1 MAEIFI
7 LSPED
12 ELLAVL
18 SSDGQD
24 SCNFW
29 DAKYKEELNL
39 GSSFSFIADASHPDA
54 RYLFEENQVVFRDKD
69 GELRAFVIK
78 ELDDTDD
85 GAEINT
91 LVTCEAA
98 MMELAE
104 TIIKERRPKDRT
116 AQEVLDQV
124 FERTRWTAEVT
135 AELGLN
141 STSFYKMTALECLSD
156 VLNKWGGEF
165 KDVVDFDGN
174 TITKRTIK
182 VLSRRG
188 KDSGKR
194 FEIDKDT
201 ESIRRTVISY
211 PKTALYGYGA
221 SLETTDDDG
230 EETGGYSRFI
240 DFADVEWKKANGD
253 PVDKP
258 KGQEWVGDPALLQ
271 KYGRLKNGE
280 LIHREDIFNDE
291 DIEDPEELLKATYNH
306 LITVAS
312 KTEVNYELSVKLLKG
327 VEGYEHEHVNLG
339 DTTIAIDRNFAI
351 PIETSQRI
359 IVMEYDITDPENT
372 CVVEI
377 GQFLSALQGDDRVK
391 QLQKIIDSNR
401 GTWERKP
408 EAGNVTDGSFPNTKP
423 PRPANIKVEG
433 LYKTI
438 SLTWDYDPRSFIAA
452 YEVYASQNK
461 GFTPTAAQLIFR
473 GKTGGWHHQDGVEA
487 DQVWYYRLRTINT
500 HGTASDW
507 SEEYEAKTVRI
518 LTDDIMFGAV
528 TADKLASLSVT
539 AEKLYTD
546 IANSNILPGSLLR
559 SSDLTAVN
567 AGLLFFKENEISNVV
582 TVMRNS
588 TSTAVGIITN
598 KRKALKLE
606 KGKQYVLSF
615 EAKRGLME
623 NFNYI
628 YARRNITSTT
638 TESVLIP
645 SPYTDISSFP
655 EEEFMRY
662 DIPFEFTGNTNT
674 DYYILIAGLG
684 GRVPTLTVNGVQRGG
699 GVRDIKFLKNMQF
712 SGLYNPGEIQ
722 VIFGENASFTT
733 PDGTVY
739 KFPKGST
746 EISSSLE
753 GTGSNSTESN
763 AFLMFTGSD
772 NSRFTSGVTEQTYD
786 FRVVRYNGSQWQY
799 NNNTTW
805 VNFTPNSQD
814 TIIGSV
820 ARSATTVEGIETLDV
835 TSVSFDIRNVQLRS
849 GSEIKEWSPS
859 PYDVMLTEKSVTALH
874 VNDAAIGTA
883 AIQNAAIQKAH
894 LGTAIIDTAH
904 ITDGA
909 ITNAKIANLSAD
921 KITAGTIK
929 GITIEGSLIRGARIE
944 PISGSTAY
952 ESFIEADQI
961 YQYRKTIYDLTVKR
975 YEKLTIKSGLISQ
988 EYGNRIG
995 ENETQEPISTV
1006 DIKRGGINLFA
1017 EANPKNE
1024 NISHKLRI
1032 ETNPGVPNVLGVGSS
1047 GTHMLFSQNDEMVLK
1062 VSVDLNRGEPYFSFI
1077 GWKTGHIVSLK
1088 SYSVSV
1094 KQDASFSADEDISL
1108 RAIKEIDIYSYE
1120 DKAQIY
1126 AKKGINMESSSLI
1139 LLKSSLAA
1147 ENTGISLEG
1156 GTWNGSLYLGRDN
1169 SGQRVWSPSIYN
1181 RPYSGS
1187 ANVYITQYGTL
1198 GRVVSSKKY
1207 KINIEDYPND
1217 KLENILKLKPK
1228 TWFDKQV
1235 AESYA
1240 EILEKSDADDGDRP
1254 YLERVPGLIAE
1265 DLYEAGLKEYLF
1277 WSDPDEN
1284 GEREIEGV
1292 MYDRLYALLIPIV
1305 KELKDRVYV
1314 LENQIKEMGN

>member
-1 MAEIFI
+1 MAEMFI

-18 SSDGQD
+18 SSDGQN

-29 DAKYKEELNL
+29 DAKFKEELNL

-104 TIIKERRPKDRT
+104 TIIKEKRPKDRT

-165 KDVVDFDGN
+165 KDVVEFDGN

-280 LIHREDIFNDE
+280 LIHREDIFSDE

-312 KTEVNYELSVKLLKG
+312 KTEVNYELSVKLLEG
-327 VEGYEHEHVNLG
+327 VEGYEHEHADLG

-359 IVMEYDITDPENT
+359 ITMEYDISDPENT

-391 QLQKIIDSNR
+391 QLQKIIDNNR

-408 EAGNVTDGSFPNTKP
+408 DAGNVTDGSFPNTKP
-423 PRPANIKVEG
+423 PRPSNIKAEG
-433 LYKTI
+433 LFKTI
-438 SLTWDYDPRSFIAA
+438 SLTWDYNPSSYIAA

-473 GKTGGWHHQDGVEA
+473 GKTGGWHHQDGVDV
-487 DQVWYYRLRTINT
+487 DQVWYYRFRTINT

-507 SEEYEAKTVRI
+507 SSEYEAKTVRV
-518 LTDDIMFGAV
+518 LNNDIMFGAV
-528 TADKLASLSVT
+528 TADKLAALSVT
-539 AEKLYTD
+539 ADKLYTD
-546 IANSNILPGSLLR
+546 ISNSNILPGSLSR
-559 SSDLTAVN
+559 SSDL
-567 AGLLFFKENEISNVV
+567 AGLNSAELTVNELDYNEV
-582 TVMRNS
+582 TVTKKLTDNILFGIS
-588 TSTAVGIITN
+588 TSP
-598 KRKALKLE
+598 RKSLKLVNGE
-606 KGKQYVLSF
+606 TYTFSIEV
-615 EAKRGLME
+615 KRGNLK
-623 NFNYI
+623 NFNYLNFR
-628 YARRNITSTT
+628 YYVTPGNLKRQTVETSFG
-638 TESVLIP
+638 
-645 SPYTDISSFP
+645 DISSLP
-655 EEEFMRY
+655 SDEFVRLNCT
-662 DIPFEFTGNTNT
+662 FTYTGDTASN
-674 DYYILIAGLG
+674 YYLL
-684 GRVPTLTVNGVQRGG
+684 
-699 GVRDIKFLKNMQF
+699 
-712 SGLYNPGEIQ
+712 
-722 VIFGENASFTT
+722 FGAYTENAS
-733 PDGTVY
+733 DE
-739 KFPKGST
+739 GS
-746 EISSSLE
+746 
-753 GTGSNSTESN
+753 
-763 AFLMFTGSD
+763 F
-772 NSRFTSGVTEQTYD
+772 V
-786 FRVVRYNGSQWQY
+786 FRN
-799 NNNTTW
+799 
-805 VNFTPNSQD
+805 
-814 TIIGSV
+814 
-820 ARSATTVEGIETLDV
+820 L
-835 TSVSFDIRNVQLRS
+835 QLRM
-849 GSEIKEWSPS
+849 GETIKEWSAS

-929 GITIEGSLIRGARIE
+929 GITIEGSLIKGARIE
-944 PISGSTAY
+944 PISQNWRYNSYITAN
-952 ESFIEADQI
+952 EI
-961 YQYRKTIYDLTVKR
+961 YQEYYDGKTNV
-975 YEKLTIKSGLISQ
+975 LTIKDGVFQQSYKSDEKVLVGGTTIDKGS
-988 EYGNRIG
+988 
-995 ENETQEPISTV
+995 
-1006 DIKRGGINLFA
+1006 IKLEGG
-1017 EANPKNE
+1017 
-1024 NISHKLRI
+1024 
-1032 ETNPGVPNVLGVGSS
+1032 S
-1047 GTHMLFSQNDEMVLK
+1047 GTT
-1062 VSVDLNRGEPYFSFI
+1062 VSNGYTYRSYLYSDWLNGSGYRMAKFDG
-1077 GWKTGHIVSLK
+1077 K
-1088 SYSVSV
+1088 
-1094 KQDASFSADEDISL
+1094 
-1108 RAIKEIDIYSYE
+1108 KEIDTFFIGTDYPGIYE
-1120 DKAQIY
+1120 FGTMI
-1126 AKKGINMESSSLI
+1126 
-1139 LLKSSLAA
+1139 AA
-1147 ENTGISLEG
+1147 LEG
-1156 GTWNGSLYLGRDN
+1156 DLLVSSAGELTVTSPKETILNNQGTNIYIKGEGTIDGSFNDVSTNGNFNAHVSDGYFAAYAAKGFLLSSGAGYGDLRAHTIDMYSGNQTRTLLRAVGVYHERYMNSLQTNCQIIFDNVTVRMSGN
-1169 SGQRVWSPSIYN
+1169 SGRYDYN
-1181 RPYSGS
+1181 FAGFR
-1187 ANVYITQYGTL
+1187 
-1198 GRVVSSKKY
+1198 
-1207 KINIEDYPND
+1207 NIENVFNVFLQVEGSHSSAVVAAFENKTTSGFRIYIRNVAGIANANDRDYTV
-1217 KLENILKLKPK
+1217 NIM
-1228 TWFDKQV
+1228 V
-1235 AESYA
+1235 IS
-1240 EILEKSDADDGDRP
+1240 
-1254 YLERVPGLIAE
+1254 
-1265 DLYEAGLKEYLF
+1265 EA
-1277 WSDPDEN
+1277 
-1284 GEREIEGV
+1284 I
-1292 MYDRLYALLIPIV
+1292 
-1305 KELKDRVYV
+1305 
-1314 LENQIKEMGN
+1314 

>member
-29 DAKYKEELNL
+29 DAKFKEELNL
-39 GSSFSFIADASHPDA
+39 GSSFSFIADASHLDA

-141 STSFYKMTALECLSD
+141 STSFYKMNALECLSD

-165 KDVVDFDGN
+165 KDVVEFDGN

-312 KTEVNYELSVKLLKG
+312 ITEVNYELSVKLLEG
-327 VEGYEHEHVNLG
+327 VEGYEHEHVDLG

-546 IANSNILPGSLLR
+546 IENSNILPGSLLR
-559 SSDLTAVN
+559 SSDLAAIN
-567 AGLLFFKENEISNVV
+567 NGFLFFEEKERSNVV

-588 TSTAVGIITN
+588 TYNAIGIITN
-598 KRKALKLE
+598 KRKALRLE
-606 KGKQYVLSF
+606 NGKQYILSF
-615 EAKRGLME
+615 EAKRGLMD
-623 NFNYI
+623 NFNYV
-628 YARRNITSTT
+628 YLRRNTTSTS
-638 TESVLIP
+638 TESILIP
-645 SPYTDISSFP
+645 SPYTDMTNYP
-655 EEEFMRY
+655 EEEFVRY
-662 DIPFEFTGNTNT
+662 DFPFEFTGNTNS

-684 GRVPTLTVNGVQRGG
+684 GRVPALTVNGVQRGG
-699 GVRDIKFLKNMQF
+699 AVRDIKFLKNMNIAAT
-712 SGLYNPGEIQ
+712 YNPGEIQ
-722 VIFGENASFTT
+722 VIFGEKASFTT
-733 PDGTVY
+733 PDGTIY

-746 EISSSLE
+746 EISTSLE
-753 GTGSNSTESN
+753 GTGANSTETN
-763 AFLMFTGSD
+763 AYLMFTGSD
-772 NSRFTSGVTEQTYD
+772 NSRFTSGVTVQTYD

-799 NNNTTW
+799 NNNSTW

-814 TIIGSV
+814 TIIGSI

-835 TSVSFDIRNVQLRS
+835 TSVSFDLRNVQLRS
-849 GSEIKEWSPS
+849 GNEIKEWSAS

-921 KITAGTIK
+921 KINAGTIK

-944 PISGSTAY
+944 PISGSTAF

-961 YQYRKTIYDLTVKR
+961 YQYRKVIYDFTVKR

-1006 DIKRGGINLFA
+1006 DIKRGGINFFA

-1032 ETNPGVPNVLGVGSS
+1032 ETNPGVPTEVGSTTSS
-1047 GTHMLFSQNDEMVLK
+1047 GTHLIFSQNDSRVLT
-1062 VSVDLNRGEPYFSFI
+1062 VNVDFAVTRPRLFI
-1077 GWKTGHIVSLK
+1077 SGSQTNYLAYLR
-1088 SYSVSV
+1088 SYRVETDYS
-1094 KQDASFSADEDISL
+1094 ASFSANEDIGL
-1108 RAIKEIDIYSYE
+1108 HAKRYADITSQ
-1120 DKAQIY
+1120 DRVNII
-1126 AKKGINMESSSLI
+1126 GDN
-1139 LLKSSLAA
+1139 
-1147 ENTGISLEG
+1147 GISLISNRRVLIQG
-1156 GTWNGSLYLGRDN
+1156 GGEKDGGISLDAGSWNGSLFLGRDN
-1169 SGQRVWSPSIYN
+1169 TGKRVWSEDIYW
-1181 RPYSGS
+1181 RLYTQP

-1207 KINIEDYPND
+1207 KLNIEEYPDD
-1217 KLENILKLKPK
+1217 KLQNILKLKPK

-1240 EILEKSDADDGDRP
+1240 EILESNSSDDGDRP

-1284 GEREIEGV
+1284 GERQIEGV

-1305 KELKDRVYV
+1305 KELKDKVYV
-1314 LENQIKEMGN
+1314 LENRIKEMGN

>member
-1 MAEIFI
+1 MAEMFI

-116 AQEVLDQV
+116 AKEVLDQV

-165 KDVVDFDGN
+165 KDVVEFDGN

-221 SLETTDDDG
+221 SLQTTDEDG

-240 DFADVEWKKANGD
+240 DFSDVEWKKSNGD

-280 LIHREDIFNDE
+280 LIHREDIFSDE

-312 KTEVNYELSVKLLKG
+312 ITEVNYELSVKLLEG
-327 VEGYEHEHVNLG
+327 VEGYEHEHVDLG

-438 SLTWDYDPRSFIAA
+438 SLTWDYDPRSFLAA

-518 LTDDIMFGAV
+518 LTDDIMFSAV
-528 TADKLASLSVT
+528 TADKLAALSVT
-539 AEKLYTD
+539 ADKLYTD
-546 IANSNILPGSLLR
+546 ISNSNILPGSLSR
-559 SSDLTAVN
+559 PSDL
-567 AGLLFFKENEISNVV
+567 AGLNSAELTVNEQDYNEV
-582 TVMRNS
+582 TVTKKLTDNMLFGIS
-588 TSTAVGIITN
+588 TSP
-598 KRKALKLE
+598 RKSLKLVNGE
-606 KGKQYVLSF
+606 TYTFSI
-615 EAKRGLME
+615 EIKRGNLK
-623 NFNYI
+623 NFNYLNFR
-628 YARRNITSTT
+628 YYVTPGNLKRQTVETSFGDI
-638 TESVLIP
+638 SNLP
-645 SPYTDISSFP
+645 SDEFVRLNCTFTYTGDTASNYYLLFGAYTDNSSDEGSF
-655 EEEFMRY
+655 
-662 DIPFEFTGNTNT
+662 
-674 DYYILIAGLG
+674 
-684 GRVPTLTVNGVQRGG
+684 
-699 GVRDIKFLKNMQF
+699 
-712 SGLYNPGEIQ
+712 
-722 VIFGENASFTT
+722 VIR
-733 PDGTVY
+733 
-739 KFPKGST
+739 K
-746 EISSSLE
+746 L
-753 GTGSNSTESN
+753 
-763 AFLMFTGSD
+763 
-772 NSRFTSGVTEQTYD
+772 
-786 FRVVRYNGSQWQY
+786 
-799 NNNTTW
+799 
-805 VNFTPNSQD
+805 
-814 TIIGSV
+814 
-820 ARSATTVEGIETLDV
+820 
-835 TSVSFDIRNVQLRS
+835 QLRM
-849 GSEIKEWSPS
+849 GETIKEWSAS
-859 PYDVMLTEKSVTALH
+859 PFDVMLTEKSITSLH
-874 VNDAAIGTA
+874 INDAAINSAHISNA
-883 AIQNAAIQKAH
+883 AIGSAAIANAAIQKAH

-929 GITIEGSLIRGARIE
+929 GITIEGSLIKGARIE
-944 PISGSTAY
+944 PISQNSRYKSYITAN
-952 ESFIEADQI
+952 EI
-961 YQYRKTIYDLTVKR
+961 YQEYFDGNTNV
-975 YEKLTIKSGLISQ
+975 LTIKDGVFKQ
-988 EYGNRIG
+988 FYKDDEAK
-995 ENETQEPISTV
+995 V
-1006 DIKRGGINLFA
+1006 VFGGTTID
-1017 EANPKNE
+1017 K
-1024 NISHKLRI
+1024 
-1032 ETNPGVPNVLGVGSS
+1032 G
-1047 GTHMLFSQNDEMVLK
+1047 
-1062 VSVDLNRGEPYFSFI
+1062 FI
-1077 GWKTGHIVSLK
+1077 T
-1088 SYSVSV
+1088 
-1094 KQDASFSADEDISL
+1094 
-1108 RAIKEIDIYSYE
+1108 
-1120 DKAQIY
+1120 
-1126 AKKGINMESSSLI
+1126 
-1139 LLKSSLAA
+1139 
-1147 ENTGISLEG
+1147 LEG
-1156 GTWNGSLYLGRDN
+1156 GTGTVVTNGDVYRTHIYSDWLEGSVIKMTSDDGRGEVEVFSMKAEYREFQLSSKYETIMKNLGAKIEVKGTGTYFESSN
-1169 SGQRVWSPSIYN
+1169 SISNEGNFYAKIADGYFAVQAAKGFLIQATGGYGDLRAHTIN
-1181 RPYSGS
+1181 MYSGNQTNTRLRAAGVWL
-1187 ANVYITQYGTL
+1187 ANEMNSLQTNCQI
-1198 GRVVSSKKY
+1198 
-1207 KINIEDYPND
+1207 IFD
-1217 KLENILKLKPK
+1217 KLKLKLFDTSIYVDYKVPSDRNVENLFHVFLQVEGGYSSLITLTFENK
-1228 TWFDKQV
+1228 TTSGFRITLRNV
-1235 AESYA
+1235 SGNASANNREYTVN
-1240 EILEKSDADDGDRP
+1240 IMM
-1254 YLERVPGLIAE
+1254 IT
-1265 DLYEAGLKEYLF
+1265 EA
-1277 WSDPDEN
+1277 
-1284 GEREIEGV
+1284 I
-1292 MYDRLYALLIPIV
+1292 
-1305 KELKDRVYV
+1305 
-1314 LENQIKEMGN
+1314 

>member
-12 ELLAVL
+12 ELLVVL

-85 GAEINT
+85 GAELNT

-104 TIIKERRPKDRT
+104 TIIKEKRPKDKT
-116 AQEVLDQV
+116 AQYVLDQV
-124 FERTRWTAEVT
+124 FERTRWTVEVT

-141 STSFYKMTALECLSD
+141 STSFYKMTVLECLSD

-165 KDVVDFDGN
+165 KDVVEFDGN

-211 PKTALYGYGA
+211 PRTALYGYGA

-240 DFADVEWKKANGD
+240 DFSEVEWKKSKGD

-271 KYGRLKNGE
+271 KYGRLKNGA
-280 LIHREDIFNDE
+280 LIHREDIFSDE
-291 DIEDPEELLKATYNH
+291 DIEDEEELLKATYNH

-312 KTEVNYELSVKLLKG
+312 KTEVNYELSVKLLEG
-327 VEGYEHEHVNLG
+327 VEGYEHEHVDLG

-359 IVMEYDITDPENT
+359 ISMEYDITDPENT

-507 SEEYEAKTVRI
+507 SDEYEAKTVRI

-539 AEKLYTD
+539 AEKLFTD
-546 IANSNILPGSLLR
+546 IENSNILPGSLLR
-559 SSDLTAVN
+559 SSDLAAIN
-567 AGLLFFKENEISNVV
+567 NGFLFFEEKERSNVV

-588 TSTAVGIITN
+588 TYNAIGIITN
-598 KRKALKLE
+598 KRKALRLE
-606 KGKQYVLSF
+606 NGKQYILSF
-615 EAKRGLME
+615 EAKRGLMD
-623 NFNYI
+623 NFNYV
-628 YARRNITSTT
+628 YLRRNTASTST
-638 TESVLIP
+638 ESILIP
-645 SPYTDISSFP
+645 SPYTDMTNYP
-655 EEEFMRY
+655 EEEFVRY
-662 DIPFEFTGNTNT
+662 DFPFEFTGNTNS

-684 GRVPTLTVNGVQRGG
+684 GRVPALTVNGVQRGG
-699 GVRDIKFLKNMQF
+699 AVRDIKFLKNMNIAAT
-712 SGLYNPGEIQ
+712 YNPGEIQ
-722 VIFGENASFTT
+722 VIFGEKASFTT
-733 PDGTVY
+733 PDGTIY

-746 EISSSLE
+746 EISTSLE
-753 GTGSNSTESN
+753 GTGANSTETN
-763 AFLMFTGSD
+763 AYLMFTGSD
-772 NSRFTSGVTEQTYD
+772 NSRFTSGVTVQTYD

-799 NNNTTW
+799 NNNSTW

-814 TIIGSV
+814 TIIGSI

-835 TSVSFDIRNVQLRS
+835 TSVSFDLRNVQLRS
-849 GSEIKEWSPS
+849 GNEIKEWSAS

-921 KITAGTIK
+921 KINAGTIK
-929 GITIEGSLIRGARIE
+929 GITIEGSLIRGARFE
-944 PISGSTAY
+944 PISGSTAF

-961 YQYRKTIYDLTVKR
+961 YQYRKTIYDFTEKR

-988 EYGNRIG
+988 EYGSRVG

-1006 DIKRGGINLFA
+1006 DIKRGGINFFA
-1017 EANPKNE
+1017 AANPRNE

-1032 ETNPGVPNVLGVGSS
+1032 ETNPGVPNELGVGSS
-1047 GTHMLFSQNDEMVLK
+1047 GTHMIFSQNDERVLK
-1062 VSVDLNRGEPYFSFI
+1062 VSVDLNRGEPNFLI
-1077 GWKTGHIVSLK
+1077 NGLKTGYVASLK
-1088 SYSVSV
+1088 SYNVQTQKSS
-1094 KQDASFSADEDISL
+1094 SISANENISL
-1108 RAIKEIDIYSYE
+1108 RAIKEIDLYTSG
-1120 DKAQIY
+1120 DMARIY
-1126 AKKGINMESSSLI
+1126 AKKGINMDSSGLI
-1139 LLKSSLAA
+1139 VIKSSLPEA
-1147 ENTGISLEG
+1147 NTGISLEG
-1156 GTWNGSLYLGRDN
+1156 GAWNGSLYLGRDN
-1169 SGQRVWSPSIYN
+1169 SGSRVWSKDIYD

-1207 KINIEDYPND
+1207 KISIEEYPDD
-1217 KLENILKLKPK
+1217 KIENILKLKPK
-1228 TWFDKQV
+1228 TWFDKQA
-1235 AESYA
+1235 AESYS
-1240 EILEKSDADDGDRP
+1240 EILESNSSDDGDRP

-1265 DLYEAGLKEYLF
+1265 DLYEAGLNEYLF

-1284 GEREIEGV
+1284 GERQIEGV

-1314 LENQIKEMGN
+1314 LENQIQEMGN

>member
-29 DAKYKEELNL
+29 DAKFKEELNL

-54 RYLFEENQVVFRDKD
+54 KYLFEENQVVFRDKD
-69 GELRAFVIK
+69 GSLRAFVIK

-104 TIIKERRPKDRT
+104 TIIKEKRPKDKT
-116 AQEVLDQV
+116 AQYVLDQV

-165 KDVVDFDGN
+165 KDVVEFDGN

-201 ESIRRTVISY
+201 ESIKRTVISY

-240 DFADVEWKKANGD
+240 DFSEVEWKKSNGD

-271 KYGRLKNGE
+271 KYGRLKNGS
-280 LIHREDIFNDE
+280 LIHREGIFSDE
-291 DIEDPEELLKATYNH
+291 DIEDEEELLKATYNH

-312 KTEVNYELSVKLLKG
+312 KTEVNYELSVKLLEG
-327 VEGYEHEHVNLG
+327 VEGYEHEHVDLG

-359 IVMEYDITDPENT
+359 ISMEYDITDPKNT

-408 EAGNVTDGSFPNTKP
+408 EAGNVTDGSFPNTNP

-528 TADKLASLSVT
+528 TADKLAALSVT
-539 AEKLYTD
+539 ADKLYTD
-546 IANSNILPGSLLR
+546 IANSNILPGSLFR
-559 SSDLTAVN
+559 SSDIDGLNSAELTINEQEYNEVTVKKTRTNNRLFGFLTYFRKSLKLVN
-567 AGLLFFKENEISNVV
+567 GETYTFSIEVKRGNLTDFDYLNFRYYNTPTTYKSQIIETPFSNISNLPSDEFVQLNFTFTYTGDTANNYYMMFGARTENV
-582 TVMRNS
+582 TDE
-588 TSTAVGIITN
+588 G
-598 KRKALKLE
+598 
-606 KGKQYVLSF
+606 SF
-615 EAKRGLME
+615 
-623 NFNYI
+623 
-628 YARRNITSTT
+628 
-638 TESVLIP
+638 
-645 SPYTDISSFP
+645 
-655 EEEFMRY
+655 
-662 DIPFEFTGNTNT
+662 
-674 DYYILIAGLG
+674 
-684 GRVPTLTVNGVQRGG
+684 
-699 GVRDIKFLKNMQF
+699 
-712 SGLYNPGEIQ
+712 
-722 VIFGENASFTT
+722 
-733 PDGTVY
+733 
-739 KFPKGST
+739 
-746 EISSSLE
+746 
-753 GTGSNSTESN
+753 
-763 AFLMFTGSD
+763 
-772 NSRFTSGVTEQTYD
+772 
-786 FRVVRYNGSQWQY
+786 VVRKC
-799 NNNTTW
+799 
-805 VNFTPNSQD
+805 
-814 TIIGSV
+814 
-820 ARSATTVEGIETLDV
+820 
-835 TSVSFDIRNVQLRS
+835 QLRMGES
-849 GSEIKEWSPS
+849 TKEWSAS
-859 PYDVMLTEKSVTALH
+859 PYDVMLTEKSITALH

-952 ESFIEADQI
+952 ESFIEADKI
-961 YQYRKTIYDLTVKR
+961 YQYRKTIYDVTVKR
-975 YEKLTIKSGLISQ
+975 YEKLTIQSGLISQ

-1017 EANPKNE
+1017 AANPRNE

-1032 ETNPGVPNVLGVGSS
+1032 ETNPGVPNDLGVGSS
-1047 GTHMLFSQNDEMVLK
+1047 GTHMIFSQNDEMVLK
-1062 VSVDLNRGEPYFSFI
+1062 VSVDLNRGEPNFSFI
-1077 GWKTGHIVSLK
+1077 GSKTGHVVSLK

-1094 KQDASFSADEDISL
+1094 AQDASFSAKEEISFFSEGYLWLNGRIRTDIFG
-1108 RAIKEIDIYSYE
+1108 D
-1120 DKAQIY
+1120 
-1126 AKKGINMESSSLI
+1126 KGINISASNGRVSI
-1139 LLKSSLAA
+1139 
-1147 ENTGISLEG
+1147 TGKGEKDAGIYLDG
-1156 GTWNGSLYLGRDN
+1156 GGWNGSLFLGRDN
-1169 SGQRVWSPSIYN
+1169 TGKRVWSEDIYM
-1181 RPYSGS
+1181 RLYTQP

-1207 KINIEDYPND
+1207 KLNIEEYPDD

-1240 EILEKSDADDGDRP
+1240 EILESNSSDDGDRP

-1284 GEREIEGV
+1284 GERQIEGV

-1305 KELKDRVYV
+1305 KELKDKVYV

>member
-104 TIIKERRPKDRT
+104 TIIKEKRPKDKT
-116 AQEVLDQV
+116 AQYVLDQV

-141 STSFYKMTALECLSD
+141 STSFYKMNALECLSD

-165 KDVVDFDGN
+165 KDVVEFDGN

-182 VLSRRG
+182 VLPRRG

-240 DFADVEWKKANGD
+240 DFADVEWKKSNGD

-280 LIHREDIFNDE
+280 LIHREDIFSDE

-312 KTEVNYELSVKLLKG
+312 KTEVNYELSVKLLEG
-327 VEGYEHEHVNLG
+327 VEGYEHEHVDLG

-546 IANSNILPGSLLR
+546 IENSNILPGSLLR

-567 AGLLFFKENEISNVV
+567 NGFLFFKENERSNVV
-582 TVMRNS
+582 SVMRNS
-588 TSTAVGIITN
+588 TYNAIGITTN
-598 KRKALKLE
+598 KRKTLRLE
-606 KGKQYVLSF
+606 NGKQYILSF
-615 EAKRGLME
+615 EAKRGLMD
-623 NFNYI
+623 NFNYV
-628 YARRNITSTT
+628 YVRRITNSNS

-645 SPYTDISSFP
+645 SPYTDITNYP
-655 EEEFMRY
+655 EEEFVRY
-662 DIPFEFTGNTNT
+662 DIPFEFTGKTNS

-684 GRVPTLTVNGVQRGG
+684 GKVPALTVNGVQRGG
-699 GVRDIKFLKNMQF
+699 GVRDIQFLKNMNF
-712 SGLYNPGEIQ
+712 AASYNPGEIQ

-733 PDGTVY
+733 PDGTIY
-739 KFPKGST
+739 KFKKGST
-746 EISSSLE
+746 EISTNLE
-753 GTGSNSTESN
+753 GIGANSTETN

-772 NSRFTSGVTEQTYD
+772 NSRFTSGVKVQTYD

-799 NNNTTW
+799 NNNDTW

-849 GSEIKEWSPS
+849 GSEIKEWSAS
-859 PYDVMLTEKSVTALH
+859 PFDVMLTEKSITSVH
-874 VNDAAIGTA
+874 INDAAINSAHISNA
-883 AIQNAAIQKAH
+883 AIGSAAIANAAIQKAH

-929 GITIEGSLIRGARIE
+929 GITIEGSIIKGARIE
-944 PISGSTAY
+944 PISQNSRYKSYITAN
-952 ESFIEADQI
+952 EI
-961 YQYRKTIYDLTVKR
+961 YQEYFDGTTNV
-975 YEKLTIKSGLISQ
+975 LTIKEGVFKQSFRDDNKEVVGGTTIDKGFITLEGGSGLSVAGKDTYRFYLFSDFIDGSGFKMT
-988 EYGNRIG
+988 EYNGSTERELFSMVADTIDLTITSNEETIIKSVGTNYYIKGNG
-995 ENETQEPISTV
+995 QYNEGSWTVSKDGNFTV
-1006 DIKRGGINLFA
+1006 D
-1017 EANPKNE
+1017 
-1024 NISHKLRI
+1024 
-1032 ETNPGVPNVLGVGSS
+1032 
-1047 GTHMLFSQNDEMVLK
+1047 
-1062 VSVDLNRGEPYFSFI
+1062 VDNGYFYVF
-1077 GWKTGHIVSLK
+1077 
-1088 SYSVSV
+1088 
-1094 KQDASFSADEDISL
+1094 
-1108 RAIKEIDIYSYE
+1108 
-1120 DKAQIY
+1120 
-1126 AKKGINMESSSLI
+1126 AKKGFIINTLDGLGDLNAHTIHMYSGNETKTLLRAAGVWMEDNMNRLQTNCQIIFQSIPIRVSSNI
-1139 LLKSSLAA
+1139 
-1147 ENTGISLEG
+1147 
-1156 GTWNGSLYLGRDN
+1156 GSHDFT
-1169 SGQRVWSPSIYN
+1169 VWS
-1181 RPYSGS
+1181 
-1187 ANVYITQYGTL
+1187 
-1198 GRVVSSKKY
+1198 GR
-1207 KINIEDYPND
+1207 NIENMFHVFLQVEGAYSNAIVAGF
-1217 KLENILKLKPK
+1217 ENK
-1228 TWFDKQV
+1228 TTSGFRIYLRNV
-1235 AESYA
+1235 GNSN
-1240 EILEKSDADDGDRP
+1240 ADNRT
-1254 YLERVPGLIAE
+1254 YTVNIMMIT
-1265 DLYEAGLKEYLF
+1265 EAK
-1277 WSDPDEN
+1277 
-1284 GEREIEGV
+1284 
-1292 MYDRLYALLIPIV
+1292 
-1305 KELKDRVYV
+1305 
-1314 LENQIKEMGN
+1314 

>member
-1 MAEIFI
+1 MAEMFI

-104 TIIKERRPKDRT
+104 TIIKEKRPKDKT
-116 AQEVLDQV
+116 AQYVLDQV

-135 AELGLN
+135 AELGIN

-165 KDVVDFDGN
+165 KDVVEFDGN

-221 SLETTDDDG
+221 SLQTTDEDG

-240 DFADVEWKKANGD
+240 DFADVEWKKSNGD

-312 KTEVNYELSVKLLKG
+312 ITEVNYELSVKLLEG
-327 VEGYEHEHVNLG
+327 LEGYEHEHVDLG

-528 TADKLASLSVT
+528 TADKLAALSVT
-539 AEKLYTD
+539 ADKLYTD
-546 IANSNILPGSLLR
+546 IANSNILPGSLSR
-559 SSDLTAVN
+559 SSDL
-567 AGLLFFKENEISNVV
+567 AGLNSAELTVNEQDYNEV
-582 TVMRNS
+582 TVTKKLTDNMLFGIS
-588 TSTAVGIITN
+588 TSP
-598 KRKALKLE
+598 RKSLKLVNGE
-606 KGKQYVLSF
+606 TYTFSIEV
-615 EAKRGLME
+615 KRGNLK
-623 NFNYI
+623 NFNYLNFR
-628 YARRNITSTT
+628 YYVTPGNLKRQTVETSFG
-638 TESVLIP
+638 
-645 SPYTDISSFP
+645 DISNLPSD
-655 EEEFMRY
+655 EFVRLNCT
-662 DIPFEFTGNTNT
+662 FTYTGDTASN
-674 DYYILIAGLG
+674 YYLL
-684 GRVPTLTVNGVQRGG
+684 
-699 GVRDIKFLKNMQF
+699 
-712 SGLYNPGEIQ
+712 
-722 VIFGENASFTT
+722 FGAYTENAS
-733 PDGTVY
+733 D
-739 KFPKGST
+739 
-746 EISSSLE
+746 E
-753 GTGSNSTESN
+753 GT
-763 AFLMFTGSD
+763 F
-772 NSRFTSGVTEQTYD
+772 V
-786 FRVVRYNGSQWQY
+786 FRN
-799 NNNTTW
+799 
-805 VNFTPNSQD
+805 
-814 TIIGSV
+814 
-820 ARSATTVEGIETLDV
+820 L
-835 TSVSFDIRNVQLRS
+835 QLRM
-849 GSEIKEWSPS
+849 GETIKEWSAS
-859 PYDVMLTEKSVTALH
+859 PFDVMLTEKSITSVH
-874 VNDAAIGTA
+874 INDAAINSAHISNA
-883 AIQNAAIQKAH
+883 AIGSAAIANAAIQKAH

-904 ITDGA
+904 IIDGA

-929 GITIEGSLIRGARIE
+929 GITIEGSLIKGARIE
-944 PISGSTAY
+944 PISQNSRYKSYITAD
-952 ESFIEADQI
+952 EI
-961 YQYRKTIYDLTVKR
+961 YQEYTKGTTNV
-975 YEKLTIKSGLISQ
+975 LTIKDGVFKQSFKDDNKEVVGGTTIDKGFITLEGGSGLS
-988 EYGNRIG
+988 
-995 ENETQEPISTV
+995 
-1006 DIKRGGINLFA
+1006 
-1017 EANPKNE
+1017 
-1024 NISHKLRI
+1024 
-1032 ETNPGVPNVLGVGSS
+1032 VLGKE
-1047 GTHMLFSQNDEMVLK
+1047 TYRFYLFSDFIDGSGFKMTEYNGSTERDLFSMTADTLDLTITSNEETIIN
-1062 VSVDLNRGEPYFSFI
+1062 SVGTNYYIKGNGQYYEST
-1077 GWKTGHIVSLK
+1077 W
-1088 SYSVSV
+1088 SVSKDGNFAV
-1094 KQDASFSADEDISL
+1094 DVDNGYFCVF
-1108 RAIKEIDIYSYE
+1108 
-1120 DKAQIY
+1120 
-1126 AKKGINMESSSLI
+1126 AKKGFIINTLDGLVNLNAHTIDMYSGNQTRTLLRAVGVYHERYMNSLQTNCQI
-1139 LLKSSLAA
+1139 IFDNVTVRMS
-1147 ENTGISLEG
+1147 G
-1156 GTWNGSLYLGRDN
+1156 N
-1169 SGQRVWSPSIYN
+1169 SGRYDYN
-1181 RPYSGS
+1181 FAEFR
-1187 ANVYITQYGTL
+1187 
-1198 GRVVSSKKY
+1198 
-1207 KINIEDYPND
+1207 NIENVFNVFLQVEGSNSSAVVAAFENKTTSGFRIYIRNAAGIANANDRDYTV
-1217 KLENILKLKPK
+1217 NIM
-1228 TWFDKQV
+1228 V
-1235 AESYA
+1235 IS
-1240 EILEKSDADDGDRP
+1240 
-1254 YLERVPGLIAE
+1254 
-1265 DLYEAGLKEYLF
+1265 EA
-1277 WSDPDEN
+1277 
-1284 GEREIEGV
+1284 I
-1292 MYDRLYALLIPIV
+1292 
-1305 KELKDRVYV
+1305 
-1314 LENQIKEMGN
+1314 

>member
-54 RYLFEENQVVFRDKD
+54 KYLFEENQVVFRDKD

-104 TIIKERRPKDRT
+104 TIIKEKRPKDKT
-116 AQEVLDQV
+116 AQYVLDQV

-165 KDVVDFDGN
+165 KDVVEFDGN

-240 DFADVEWKKANGD
+240 DFSEVEWKMSNGD

-271 KYGRLKNGE
+271 KYGRLKNGA
-280 LIHREDIFNDE
+280 LIHREGIFSDE
-291 DIEDPEELLKATYNH
+291 DIEDEEELLKATYNH

-312 KTEVNYELSVKLLKG
+312 KTEVNYELSVKLLEG
-327 VEGYEHEHVNLG
+327 VEGYEHEHVDLG

-359 IVMEYDITDPENT
+359 ISMEYDITDPENT

-528 TADKLASLSVT
+528 TADKLAALSVT
-539 AEKLYTD
+539 ADKLYTD
-546 IANSNILPGSLLR
+546 IQNSNILPGSLLR
-559 SSDLTAVN
+559 SSDITGLNSAEITVN
-567 AGLLFFKENEISNVV
+567 EQEYNEVTITKKNMNNTLYGLV
-582 TVMRNS
+582 TN
-588 TSTAVGIITN
+588 N
-598 KRKALKLE
+598 RKSLKLINGE
-606 KGKQYVLSF
+606 TYTFSIEV
-615 EAKRGLME
+615 KRGSLK
-623 NFNYI
+623 NFNYLNFRYYNTPTTFKSQIIETPFSDVSDLPSDEFVQLNFTFI
-628 YARRNITSTT
+628 YTGDTANNYYMMFGAR
-638 TESVLIP
+638 TENV
-645 SPYTDISSFP
+645 TDEGSF
-655 EEEFMRY
+655 
-662 DIPFEFTGNTNT
+662 
-674 DYYILIAGLG
+674 
-684 GRVPTLTVNGVQRGG
+684 
-699 GVRDIKFLKNMQF
+699 
-712 SGLYNPGEIQ
+712 
-722 VIFGENASFTT
+722 
-733 PDGTVY
+733 
-739 KFPKGST
+739 
-746 EISSSLE
+746 
-753 GTGSNSTESN
+753 
-763 AFLMFTGSD
+763 
-772 NSRFTSGVTEQTYD
+772 
-786 FRVVRYNGSQWQY
+786 VVRKC
-799 NNNTTW
+799 
-805 VNFTPNSQD
+805 
-814 TIIGSV
+814 
-820 ARSATTVEGIETLDV
+820 
-835 TSVSFDIRNVQLRS
+835 QLRMGES
-849 GSEIKEWSPS
+849 TKEWSAS
-859 PYDVMLTEKSVTALH
+859 PYDVMLTEKSITALH

-952 ESFIEADQI
+952 ESFIEADKI
-961 YQYRKTIYDLTVKR
+961 YQYRKTIYDVTVKR
-975 YEKLTIKSGLISQ
+975 YEKLTIQSGLISQ

-1017 EANPKNE
+1017 AANPRNE

-1032 ETNPGVPNVLGVGSS
+1032 ETNPGVPNDFGVGSS
-1047 GTHMLFSQNDEMVLK
+1047 GTHMIFSQNDEVVFK
-1062 VSVDLNRGEPYFSFI
+1062 VSVELNRGEPSFAFN
-1077 GWKTGHIVSLK
+1077 GLKTGHVASLK

-1094 KQDASFSADEDISL
+1094 KQDAGISADEDISL
-1108 RAIKEIDIYSYE
+1108 FAEGYLWMNGRIRTDIYG
-1120 DKAQIY
+1120 D
-1126 AKKGINMESSSLI
+1126 KGINISAYNGRVSI
-1139 LLKSSLAA
+1139 KGQA
-1147 ENTGISLEG
+1147 EKDGGISLDG
-1156 GTWNGSLYLGRDN
+1156 GGWNGSLFLGRDN
-1169 SGQRVWSPSIYN
+1169 TGKRVWSEDIYF
-1181 RPYSGS
+1181 RMYTGS

-1207 KINIEDYPND
+1207 KLSIEEYPDD

-1240 EILEKSDADDGDRP
+1240 EILESNSSDDGDRP

-1284 GEREIEGV
+1284 GERQIEGV

-1305 KELKDRVYV
+1305 KELKDKVYV

>member
-85 GAEINT
+85 GAELNT

-104 TIIKERRPKDRT
+104 TIIKEKRPKDKT
-116 AQEVLDQV
+116 AQYVLDQV

-141 STSFYKMTALECLSD
+141 STSFYKMNALECLSD

-165 KDVVDFDGN
+165 KDIVEFDGN

-182 VLSRRG
+182 VLPRRG

-280 LIHREDIFNDE
+280 LIHREDIFSDE
-291 DIEDPEELLKATYNH
+291 DIEDAEELLKATYNH

-312 KTEVNYELSVKLLKG
+312 KTEVNYELSVKLLEG
-327 VEGYEHEHVNLG
+327 VEGYEHEHVDLG

-359 IVMEYDITDPENT
+359 ISMEYDITDPENT

-461 GFTPTAAQLIFR
+461 GFAPTAAQLIFR

-528 TADKLASLSVT
+528 TADKLAALSVT
-539 AEKLYTD
+539 ADKLYTD
-546 IANSNILPGSLLR
+546 ISNSNILPGSLSR
-559 SSDLTAVN
+559 PSDL
-567 AGLLFFKENEISNVV
+567 AGLNSAELTVNEQDYNEV
-582 TVMRNS
+582 TVTKKLTDNMLFGIS
-588 TSTAVGIITN
+588 TSP
-598 KRKALKLE
+598 RKSLKLVNGE
-606 KGKQYVLSF
+606 TYTFSIEV
-615 EAKRGLME
+615 KRGNLK
-623 NFNYI
+623 NFNYLNFR
-628 YARRNITSTT
+628 YYITPGNLKRQTVETSFGDISNLPSDEFVRLNCTFT
-638 TESVLIP
+638 YTGDTASNYYLLFGAYTES
-645 SPYTDISSFP
+645 
-655 EEEFMRY
+655 
-662 DIPFEFTGNTNT
+662 
-674 DYYILIAGLG
+674 
-684 GRVPTLTVNGVQRGG
+684 
-699 GVRDIKFLKNMQF
+699 
-712 SGLYNPGEIQ
+712 
-722 VIFGENASFTT
+722 AS
-733 PDGTVY
+733 D
-739 KFPKGST
+739 
-746 EISSSLE
+746 E
-753 GTGSNSTESN
+753 GT
-763 AFLMFTGSD
+763 F
-772 NSRFTSGVTEQTYD
+772 V
-786 FRVVRYNGSQWQY
+786 FRN
-799 NNNTTW
+799 
-805 VNFTPNSQD
+805 
-814 TIIGSV
+814 
-820 ARSATTVEGIETLDV
+820 L
-835 TSVSFDIRNVQLRS
+835 QLRM
-849 GSEIKEWSPS
+849 GETIKEWSAS
-859 PYDVMLTEKSVTALH
+859 PFDVMLTEKSITSVH
-874 VNDAAIGTA
+874 INDAAINSAHISNA
-883 AIQNAAIQKAH
+883 AIGSAAIANAAIQKAH

-904 ITDGA
+904 IIDGA

-929 GITIEGSLIRGARIE
+929 GITIEGSLIKGARIE
-944 PISGSTAY
+944 PISQNSRYKSYITAN
-952 ESFIEADQI
+952 EI
-961 YQYRKTIYDLTVKR
+961 YQEYYDGNTNV
-975 YEKLTIKSGLISQ
+975 LTIKDGVFKQ
-988 EYGNRIG
+988 FYKDDEAK
-995 ENETQEPISTV
+995 V
-1006 DIKRGGINLFA
+1006 VFGGTTID
-1017 EANPKNE
+1017 K
-1024 NISHKLRI
+1024 
-1032 ETNPGVPNVLGVGSS
+1032 G
-1047 GTHMLFSQNDEMVLK
+1047 
-1062 VSVDLNRGEPYFSFI
+1062 FI
-1077 GWKTGHIVSLK
+1077 T
-1088 SYSVSV
+1088 
-1094 KQDASFSADEDISL
+1094 
-1108 RAIKEIDIYSYE
+1108 
-1120 DKAQIY
+1120 
-1126 AKKGINMESSSLI
+1126 
-1139 LLKSSLAA
+1139 
-1147 ENTGISLEG
+1147 LEG
-1156 GTWNGSLYLGRDN
+1156 GTGTVVTNGDVYRTHIYSDWIEGSVIKMTSDNGKGEVEVLSMKAEYREFQISSKYETVMKNLGAKIEVKGTGTYFESSNSISTEGNFYAKIADGYFAVQAAKGFLIQATDGYGDLRAHTINMYSGNQTNTLLRAAGVWHERYMNSLQTNCQIIFDNVTVRMSGN
-1169 SGQRVWSPSIYN
+1169 SGSYDYTFGGFRNIENVFNVFLQVEGSNSSAVIAAFENKTTSGFRIYIRN
-1181 RPYSGS
+1181 AAGIAS
-1187 ANVYITQYGTL
+1187 ANDRNYTVNIMMIT
-1198 GRVVSSKKY
+1198 
-1207 KINIEDYPND
+1207 
-1217 KLENILKLKPK
+1217 
-1228 TWFDKQV
+1228 
-1235 AESYA
+1235 
-1240 EILEKSDADDGDRP
+1240 
-1254 YLERVPGLIAE
+1254 
-1265 DLYEAGLKEYLF
+1265 EA
-1277 WSDPDEN
+1277 
-1284 GEREIEGV
+1284 I
-1292 MYDRLYALLIPIV
+1292 
-1305 KELKDRVYV
+1305 
-1314 LENQIKEMGN
+1314 

>member
-85 GAEINT
+85 GTEINT

-104 TIIKERRPKDRT
+104 TIIKEKRPKDKT
-116 AQEVLDQV
+116 AQYVLDQV

-165 KDVVDFDGN
+165 KDVVEFDGN

-240 DFADVEWKKANGD
+240 DFSEVEWKKSNGD

-280 LIHREDIFNDE
+280 LIHREDIFSDE

-312 KTEVNYELSVKLLKG
+312 KTEVNYELSVKLLEG
-327 VEGYEHEHVNLG
+327 VEGYEHEHVDLG

-359 IVMEYDITDPENT
+359 ISMEYDITDPENT

-391 QLQKIIDSNR
+391 QLQKIIDNNR

-408 EAGNVTDGSFPNTKP
+408 DAGNVTDGSFPNTKP
-423 PRPANIKVEG
+423 PRPSNIKAEG
-433 LYKTI
+433 LFKTV
-438 SLTWDYDPRSFIAA
+438 SLTWDYNPSSYIAA

-528 TADKLASLSVT
+528 TADKLAALSVT
-539 AEKLYTD
+539 ADKLYTD
-546 IANSNILPGSLLR
+546 IANSNILPGSLFR
-559 SSDLTAVN
+559 SSDIDGLNSAELTINEQEYNEVTVKKTRTNNRLFGFLTYFRKSLKLVN
-567 AGLLFFKENEISNVV
+567 GETYTFSIEVKRGNLTDFDYLNFRYYNTPTTYKSQIIETPFSNISNLPSDEFVQLNFTFTYTGDTANNYYMMFGARTENV
-582 TVMRNS
+582 TDE
-588 TSTAVGIITN
+588 G
-598 KRKALKLE
+598 
-606 KGKQYVLSF
+606 SF
-615 EAKRGLME
+615 
-623 NFNYI
+623 
-628 YARRNITSTT
+628 
-638 TESVLIP
+638 
-645 SPYTDISSFP
+645 
-655 EEEFMRY
+655 
-662 DIPFEFTGNTNT
+662 
-674 DYYILIAGLG
+674 
-684 GRVPTLTVNGVQRGG
+684 
-699 GVRDIKFLKNMQF
+699 
-712 SGLYNPGEIQ
+712 
-722 VIFGENASFTT
+722 
-733 PDGTVY
+733 
-739 KFPKGST
+739 
-746 EISSSLE
+746 
-753 GTGSNSTESN
+753 
-763 AFLMFTGSD
+763 
-772 NSRFTSGVTEQTYD
+772 
-786 FRVVRYNGSQWQY
+786 VVRKC
-799 NNNTTW
+799 
-805 VNFTPNSQD
+805 
-814 TIIGSV
+814 
-820 ARSATTVEGIETLDV
+820 
-835 TSVSFDIRNVQLRS
+835 QLRMGES
-849 GSEIKEWSPS
+849 TKEWSAS
-859 PYDVMLTEKSVTALH
+859 PYDVMLTEKSITALH

-921 KITAGTIK
+921 KINAGTIK

-944 PISGSTAY
+944 PISGSTAF

-961 YQYRKTIYDLTVKR
+961 YQYRKVIYDFTVKR

-1006 DIKRGGINLFA
+1006 DIKRGGINFFA

-1032 ETNPGVPNVLGVGSS
+1032 ETNPGVPTEVGSTTSS
-1047 GTHMLFSQNDEMVLK
+1047 GTHLIFSQNDSRVLT
-1062 VSVDLNRGEPYFSFI
+1062 VNVDFAVTRPRLFI
-1077 GWKTGHIVSLK
+1077 SGSQTNYLAYLR
-1088 SYSVSV
+1088 SYRVETDYS
-1094 KQDASFSADEDISL
+1094 ASFSANEDIGL
-1108 RAIKEIDIYSYE
+1108 HAKRYADITSQ
-1120 DKAQIY
+1120 DRVNII
-1126 AKKGINMESSSLI
+1126 GDN
-1139 LLKSSLAA
+1139 
-1147 ENTGISLEG
+1147 GISLISNRRVLIQG
-1156 GTWNGSLYLGRDN
+1156 GGEKDGGISLDAGSWNGSLFLGRDN
-1169 SGQRVWSPSIYN
+1169 TGKRVWSEDIYW
-1181 RPYSGS
+1181 RLYTQP

-1207 KINIEDYPND
+1207 KLNIEEYPDD
-1217 KLENILKLKPK
+1217 KLQNILKLKPK

-1240 EILEKSDADDGDRP
+1240 EILESNSSDDGDRP

-1284 GEREIEGV
+1284 GERQIEGV

-1305 KELKDRVYV
+1305 KELKDKVYV
-1314 LENQIKEMGN
+1314 LENRIKEMGN

>member
-1 MAEIFI
+1 MAEMFI

-85 GAEINT
+85 GAELNT

-135 AELGLN
+135 AELGIN

-165 KDVVDFDGN
+165 KDVVEFDGN

-221 SLETTDDDG
+221 SLQTTDDDG

-240 DFADVEWKKANGD
+240 DFAEVEWKKSNGD

-312 KTEVNYELSVKLLKG
+312 ITEVNYELSVKLLEG
-327 VEGYEHEHVNLG
+327 VEGYEHEHVDLG

-408 EAGNVTDGSFPNTKP
+408 DAGNVTDGSFPNTKP
-423 PRPANIKVEG
+423 PRPSNIKAEG
-433 LYKTI
+433 LFKTV
-438 SLTWDYDPRSFIAA
+438 SLTWDYNPSSYIAT

-473 GKTGGWHHQDGVEA
+473 GKTGGWHHQDGVDV
-487 DQVWYYRLRTINT
+487 DQVWYYRFRTINT

-507 SEEYEAKTVRI
+507 SSEYEAKTIRV
-518 LTDDIMFGAV
+518 LNNDIMFGAV
-528 TADKLASLSVT
+528 TADKLAALSVT
-539 AEKLYTD
+539 ADKLYTD
-546 IANSNILPGSLLR
+546 ISNSNILPGSLSR
-559 SSDLTAVN
+559 SSDL
-567 AGLLFFKENEISNVV
+567 AGLNSAELTVNEQDYNEV
-582 TVMRNS
+582 TVTKKLTDNMLFGIS
-588 TSTAVGIITN
+588 TSP
-598 KRKALKLE
+598 RKSLKLVNGE
-606 KGKQYVLSF
+606 TYTFSIEV
-615 EAKRGLME
+615 KRGNLK
-623 NFNYI
+623 NFNYLNFRY
-628 YARRNITSTT
+628 YATPSNLKRQTVETSFG
-638 TESVLIP
+638 
-645 SPYTDISSFP
+645 DISNLPSD
-655 EEEFMRY
+655 EFVRLNCT
-662 DIPFEFTGNTNT
+662 FTYTGDTASN
-674 DYYILIAGLG
+674 YYLL
-684 GRVPTLTVNGVQRGG
+684 
-699 GVRDIKFLKNMQF
+699 
-712 SGLYNPGEIQ
+712 
-722 VIFGENASFTT
+722 FGAYTENAS
-733 PDGTVY
+733 D
-739 KFPKGST
+739 
-746 EISSSLE
+746 E
-753 GTGSNSTESN
+753 G
-763 AFLMFTGSD
+763 AF
-772 NSRFTSGVTEQTYD
+772 V
-786 FRVVRYNGSQWQY
+786 FRN
-799 NNNTTW
+799 
-805 VNFTPNSQD
+805 
-814 TIIGSV
+814 
-820 ARSATTVEGIETLDV
+820 L
-835 TSVSFDIRNVQLRS
+835 QLRM
-849 GSEIKEWSPS
+849 GETIKEWSAS
-859 PYDVMLTEKSVTALH
+859 PFDVMLTEKSITSLH
-874 VNDAAIGTA
+874 INDAAINSAHISNA
-883 AIQNAAIQKAH
+883 AIGSAAIANAAIQKAH

-921 KITAGTIK
+921 KITAGAIK
-929 GITIEGSLIRGARIE
+929 GITIEGSLIKGARIE
-944 PISGSTAY
+944 PISQNSRYKSYITAN
-952 ESFIEADQI
+952 EI
-961 YQYRKTIYDLTVKR
+961 YQEYFDGRTNV
-975 YEKLTIKSGLISQ
+975 LTIKDGVFKQFYKDDDSK
-988 EYGNRIG
+988 
-995 ENETQEPISTV
+995 V
-1006 DIKRGGINLFA
+1006 VVGGTTID
-1017 EANPKNE
+1017 K
-1024 NISHKLRI
+1024 
-1032 ETNPGVPNVLGVGSS
+1032 G
-1047 GTHMLFSQNDEMVLK
+1047 
-1062 VSVDLNRGEPYFSFI
+1062 FI
-1077 GWKTGHIVSLK
+1077 T
-1088 SYSVSV
+1088 
-1094 KQDASFSADEDISL
+1094 
-1108 RAIKEIDIYSYE
+1108 
-1120 DKAQIY
+1120 
-1126 AKKGINMESSSLI
+1126 
-1139 LLKSSLAA
+1139 
-1147 ENTGISLEG
+1147 LEG
-1156 GTWNGSLYLGRDN
+1156 GTGTVVTNGDVYRTHIYSDWLEGSVIKMTSDDGRGEVEVFSMKAEYREFQLSSKYETIMKNLGTQIEVKGTGTYFESSNSISTEGNFYAKIADGYFAVQAAKGFLIQATGGYGDLRAHTINMYSGNQTNTLLRAAGVWHERYMNSLQTNCQIIFDNVTVRMSSN
-1169 SGQRVWSPSIYN
+1169 SGSYDYTFGGFRNIENVFNVFLQVEGSNSSAVIAAFENKTTSGFRIYIRN
-1181 RPYSGS
+1181 AAGIAS
-1187 ANVYITQYGTL
+1187 ANDRNYTVNIMMIT
-1198 GRVVSSKKY
+1198 
-1207 KINIEDYPND
+1207 
-1217 KLENILKLKPK
+1217 
-1228 TWFDKQV
+1228 
-1235 AESYA
+1235 
-1240 EILEKSDADDGDRP
+1240 
-1254 YLERVPGLIAE
+1254 
-1265 DLYEAGLKEYLF
+1265 EA
-1277 WSDPDEN
+1277 
-1284 GEREIEGV
+1284 I
-1292 MYDRLYALLIPIV
+1292 
-1305 KELKDRVYV
+1305 
-1314 LENQIKEMGN
+1314 

>member
-54 RYLFEENQVVFRDKD
+54 KYLFEENQVVFRDKD

-85 GAEINT
+85 GSEINT

-104 TIIKERRPKDRT
+104 TIIKEKRPKDKT
-116 AQEVLDQV
+116 AQYVLDQV
-124 FERTRWTAEVT
+124 FERTRWTVEVT

-141 STSFYKMTALECLSD
+141 STSFYKMTVLECLSD

-165 KDVVDFDGN
+165 KDVVEFDGN

-221 SLETTDDDG
+221 SLQTTDDDG

-240 DFADVEWKKANGD
+240 DFADVEWKKSNGD

-271 KYGRLKNGE
+271 KYGRLKNGA
-280 LIHREDIFNDE
+280 LIHREGIFNDE

-306 LITVAS
+306 LMTVAS
-312 KTEVNYELSVKLLKG
+312 KTEINYELAVKLLEG
-327 VEGYEHEHVNLG
+327 VEGYEHEHADLG

-359 IVMEYDITDPENT
+359 ITMEYDITDPENT

-408 EAGNVTDGSFPNTKP
+408 DAGNVTDGSFPNTKP
-423 PRPANIKVEG
+423 PRPANIKAEG

-546 IANSNILPGSLLR
+546 IENSNILPGSLLR
-559 SSDLTAVN
+559 SSDLTPVN
-567 AGLLFFKENEISNVV
+567 NGFLFFKENEKSNIV

-588 TSTAVGIITN
+588 TFNAVGIITGQ
-598 KRKALKLE
+598 RKALKLTN
-606 KGKQYVLSF
+606 GKQYILSF
-615 EAKRGLME
+615 EAKRGLMD
-623 NFNYI
+623 NFNYV
-628 YARRNITSTT
+628 YARRNTTATS

-645 SPYTDISSFP
+645 SPYTDITNYP
-655 EEEFMRY
+655 EEEFVRY
-662 DIPFEFTGNTNT
+662 DIPFEFTGKTNS
-674 DYYILIAGLG
+674 DYYIVIAGLG
-684 GRVPTLTVNGVQRGG
+684 GKVPALTVNGVQRGG
-699 GVRDIKFLKNMQF
+699 AVRDIQFLKNMNF
-712 SGLYNPGEIQ
+712 TASYNPGEIQ

-733 PDGTVY
+733 PDGTIY

-746 EISSSLE
+746 EISTNLE
-753 GTGSNSTESN
+753 GTGANSTESN

-772 NSRFTSGVTEQTYD
+772 NSRFTSGVTVQTYD

-799 NNNTTW
+799 NNNSTW
-805 VNFTPNSQD
+805 IDFTPNSQD

-820 ARSATTVEGIETLDV
+820 TRSSTAVEGIETLDV
-835 TSVSFDIRNVQLRS
+835 TSVSFDIRNVQLRV
-849 GSEIKEWSPS
+849 GNEIKEWSAS

-883 AIQNAAIQKAH
+883 SIQNAAIQKAH

-921 KITAGTIK
+921 KINAGTIK

-944 PISGSTAY
+944 PISGSTAF

-961 YQYRKTIYDLTVKR
+961 YQFRKTIYDITVKR

-1006 DIKRGGINLFA
+1006 DIKRGGINFFA
-1017 EANPKNE
+1017 AANPRNE

-1032 ETNPGVPNVLGVGSS
+1032 ETNPGVPNDFGVSSS
-1047 GTHMLFSQNDEMVLK
+1047 GTQMIFSQNDERVLT
-1062 VSVDLNRGEPYFSFI
+1062 VNVDLAGGEPRLFI
-1077 GWKTGHIVSLK
+1077 SGRKTDHLAYLK
-1088 SYSVSV
+1088 GYRVEADQSVSFHAN
-1094 KQDASFSADEDISL
+1094 QDIGL
-1108 RAIKEIDIYSYE
+1108 RAVKYVTITSQDRATIIG
-1120 DKAQIY
+1120 DK
-1126 AKKGINMESSSLI
+1126 
-1139 LLKSSLAA
+1139 
-1147 ENTGISLEG
+1147 GISLITSGPVVIEG
-1156 GTWNGSLYLGRDN
+1156 RGEKDGGITLDGGGWHGSLFLGKDN
-1169 SGQRVWSPSIYN
+1169 TGKRVWSEDIYW
-1181 RPYSGS
+1181 RLYTQP

-1207 KINIEDYPND
+1207 KLSIEEYPDD

-1240 EILEKSDADDGDRP
+1240 EILESNSSDDGDRP

-1284 GEREIEGV
+1284 GERQIEGV

-1305 KELKDRVYV
+1305 KELKDKMYV

>member
-39 GSSFSFIADASHPDA
+39 GSSFSFIADAFHPDA

-165 KDVVDFDGN
+165 KDVVEFDGN

-280 LIHREDIFNDE
+280 LIHREDIFSDE

-306 LITVAS
+306 LLTVAS
-312 KTEVNYELSVKLLKG
+312 KTEVNYELSVKLLEG
-327 VEGYEHEHVNLG
+327 VEGYEHEHVDLG
-339 DTTIAIDRNFAI
+339 DTTIAIDRFFAI

-359 IVMEYDITDPENT
+359 ITMEYDITDPENT

-377 GQFLSALQGDDRVK
+377 GQFLSVLQGDDRVK

-423 PRPANIKVEG
+423 PRPSNIKAEG
-433 LYKTI
+433 LFKTV
-438 SLTWDYDPRSFIAA
+438 SLTWDYNPSSYIAA

-473 GKTGGWHHQDGVEA
+473 GKTGGWHHQDGVDV
-487 DQVWYYRLRTINT
+487 DQVWYYRLRAINT

-507 SEEYEAKTVRI
+507 SSEYEAKTVRV
-518 LTDDIMFGAV
+518 LNNDIMFGAV
-528 TADKLASLSVT
+528 TADKLAALSVT
-539 AEKLYTD
+539 ADKLYTD
-546 IANSNILPGSLLR
+546 IQNSNILPGSLLR
-559 SSDLTAVN
+559 SSDITGLNSAEITVN
-567 AGLLFFKENEISNVV
+567 EQEYNEVTITKKNMNNTLYGLV
-582 TVMRNS
+582 TN
-588 TSTAVGIITN
+588 N
-598 KRKALKLE
+598 RKSLKLINGE
-606 KGKQYVLSF
+606 TYTFSIEV
-615 EAKRGLME
+615 KRGSLK
-623 NFNYI
+623 NFNYLNFRYYNTPTTYKSQIIETPFSDVSDLPSDEFVQLNFTFI
-628 YARRNITSTT
+628 YPGDTANNYYMMFGARTENTT
-638 TESVLIP
+638 DEG
-645 SPYTDISSFP
+645 SF
-655 EEEFMRY
+655 
-662 DIPFEFTGNTNT
+662 
-674 DYYILIAGLG
+674 
-684 GRVPTLTVNGVQRGG
+684 
-699 GVRDIKFLKNMQF
+699 
-712 SGLYNPGEIQ
+712 
-722 VIFGENASFTT
+722 
-733 PDGTVY
+733 
-739 KFPKGST
+739 
-746 EISSSLE
+746 
-753 GTGSNSTESN
+753 
-763 AFLMFTGSD
+763 
-772 NSRFTSGVTEQTYD
+772 
-786 FRVVRYNGSQWQY
+786 VVRKC
-799 NNNTTW
+799 
-805 VNFTPNSQD
+805 
-814 TIIGSV
+814 
-820 ARSATTVEGIETLDV
+820 
-835 TSVSFDIRNVQLRS
+835 QLRMGES
-849 GSEIKEWSPS
+849 IKEWSAS
-859 PYDVMLTEKSVTALH
+859 PFDVMLTENSITSLH
-874 VNDAAIGTA
+874 INDAAINSAHISNA
-883 AIQNAAIQKAH
+883 AIGSAAIANAAIQKAH

-929 GITIEGSLIRGARIE
+929 GITIEGSLIKGARIE
-944 PISGSTAY
+944 PISQNSRYKSYITAD
-952 ESFIEADQI
+952 EI
-961 YQYRKTIYDLTVKR
+961 YQEYTKGTTNV
-975 YEKLTIKSGLISQ
+975 LTIKDGVFKQSFKDDNKEVVGGTTIDKGFITLEGGSGLS
-988 EYGNRIG
+988 
-995 ENETQEPISTV
+995 
-1006 DIKRGGINLFA
+1006 
-1017 EANPKNE
+1017 
-1024 NISHKLRI
+1024 
-1032 ETNPGVPNVLGVGSS
+1032 VLGKE
-1047 GTHMLFSQNDEMVLK
+1047 TYRFYLFSDFIEGSGFKMTEYNE
-1062 VSVDLNRGEPYFSFI
+1062 STERDLFSMTADTLDLTI
-1077 GWKTGHIVSLK
+1077 TSNKETIINSAGTNYYIKGNGQYYESTW
-1088 SYSVSV
+1088 SVSKDGNFAV
-1094 KQDASFSADEDISL
+1094 DVDNGYFCVF
-1108 RAIKEIDIYSYE
+1108 
-1120 DKAQIY
+1120 
-1126 AKKGINMESSSLI
+1126 AKKGFIINTLDGLVNLNAHTIDMYSGNQTRTLLRAVGVYHERYMNSLQTNCQI
-1139 LLKSSLAA
+1139 IFDNVTVRMS
-1147 ENTGISLEG
+1147 G
-1156 GTWNGSLYLGRDN
+1156 N
-1169 SGQRVWSPSIYN
+1169 SGRYDYN
-1181 RPYSGS
+1181 FAGFR
-1187 ANVYITQYGTL
+1187 
-1198 GRVVSSKKY
+1198 
-1207 KINIEDYPND
+1207 NIENVFNVFLQVEGSNSSAVVAAFENKTTSGFRIYIRNAAGIANANDRDYTV
-1217 KLENILKLKPK
+1217 NIMMI
-1228 TWFDKQV
+1228 T
-1235 AESYA
+1235 
-1240 EILEKSDADDGDRP
+1240 
-1254 YLERVPGLIAE
+1254 
-1265 DLYEAGLKEYLF
+1265 EA
-1277 WSDPDEN
+1277 
-1284 GEREIEGV
+1284 V
-1292 MYDRLYALLIPIV
+1292 
-1305 KELKDRVYV
+1305 
-1314 LENQIKEMGN
+1314 

>member
-165 KDVVDFDGN
+165 KDVVEFDGN

-221 SLETTDDDG
+221 SLQTTDEDG

-240 DFADVEWKKANGD
+240 DFSDVEWKKSNGD

-280 LIHREDIFNDE
+280 LIHREDIFSDE

-312 KTEVNYELSVKLLKG
+312 ITEVNYELSVKLLEG
-327 VEGYEHEHVNLG
+327 VEGYEHEHVDLG

-559 SSDLTAVN
+559 SSDLTAIN
-567 AGLLFFKENEISNVV
+567 NGFLFFKENERSNVV
-582 TVMRNS
+582 SVMRNS
-588 TSTAVGIITN
+588 TYNAIGITTN
-598 KRKALKLE
+598 KRKTLRLE
-606 KGKQYVLSF
+606 NGKQYILSF
-615 EAKRGLME
+615 EAKRGLMD
-623 NFNYI
+623 NFNYV
-628 YARRNITSTT
+628 YVRRITNSNS
-638 TESVLIP
+638 TESILIP
-645 SPYTDISSFP
+645 SPYTDMTNYP
-655 EEEFMRY
+655 EEEFVRY
-662 DIPFEFTGNTNT
+662 DFPFEFTGNTNS

-684 GRVPTLTVNGVQRGG
+684 GKVPALTVNGVQRGG

-746 EISSSLE
+746 EISTNLE
-753 GTGSNSTESN
+753 GTGANSTESN

-772 NSRFTSGVTEQTYD
+772 NSRFTSGVTVQTYD

-799 NNNTTW
+799 NNNSSW

-849 GSEIKEWSPS
+849 GSEIKGWSPS

-929 GITIEGSLIRGARIE
+929 GITIEGSLIKGARIE
-944 PISGSTAY
+944 PISQNSRYKSYMTAD
-952 ESFIEADQI
+952 EI
-961 YQYRKTIYDLTVKR
+961 YQEYTKGTTNV
-975 YEKLTIKSGLISQ
+975 LTIKDGVFKQSFKDDNKEVVGGTTIDKGFITLEGGSGLS
-988 EYGNRIG
+988 
-995 ENETQEPISTV
+995 
-1006 DIKRGGINLFA
+1006 
-1017 EANPKNE
+1017 
-1024 NISHKLRI
+1024 
-1032 ETNPGVPNVLGVGSS
+1032 VLGKE
-1047 GTHMLFSQNDEMVLK
+1047 TYRFYLFSDFIDGSGFKMTEYNGSTERDLFSMTADTLDLTITSNEETIIN
-1062 VSVDLNRGEPYFSFI
+1062 SVGTNYYIKGNGQYYEST
-1077 GWKTGHIVSLK
+1077 W
-1088 SYSVSV
+1088 SVSKDGNFAV
-1094 KQDASFSADEDISL
+1094 DVDNGYFCVF
-1108 RAIKEIDIYSYE
+1108 
-1120 DKAQIY
+1120 
-1126 AKKGINMESSSLI
+1126 AKKGFI
-1139 LLKSSLAA
+1139 
-1147 ENTGISLEG
+1147 ISTL
-1156 GTWNGSLYLGRDN
+1156 NGSVNLNAHTIDMYSGNQTRTLLRAAGVWHERYMNSLQTNCQIIFDNVTVRMSGN
-1169 SGQRVWSPSIYN
+1169 SGSYDYTFGGFRNIENVFNVFLQVEGSNSSAVIAAFENKTTSGFRIYIRN
-1181 RPYSGS
+1181 AAGIAS
-1187 ANVYITQYGTL
+1187 ANDRNYTVNIMMIT
-1198 GRVVSSKKY
+1198 
-1207 KINIEDYPND
+1207 
-1217 KLENILKLKPK
+1217 
-1228 TWFDKQV
+1228 
-1235 AESYA
+1235 
-1240 EILEKSDADDGDRP
+1240 
-1254 YLERVPGLIAE
+1254 
-1265 DLYEAGLKEYLF
+1265 EA
-1277 WSDPDEN
+1277 
-1284 GEREIEGV
+1284 I
-1292 MYDRLYALLIPIV
+1292 
-1305 KELKDRVYV
+1305 
-1314 LENQIKEMGN
+1314 

>member
-165 KDVVDFDGN
+165 KDVVEFDGN

-221 SLETTDDDG
+221 SLQTTDEDG

-240 DFADVEWKKANGD
+240 DFSDVEWKKSNGD

-280 LIHREDIFNDE
+280 LIHREDIFSDE

-312 KTEVNYELSVKLLKG
+312 ITEVNYELSVKLLEG
-327 VEGYEHEHVNLG
+327 VEGYEHEHVDLG

-433 LYKTI
+433 LFKTV
-438 SLTWDYDPRSFIAA
+438 SLTWDYNPSSYIAA

-461 GFTPTAAQLIFR
+461 GFTPTSAQLIFR
-473 GKTGGWHHQDGVEA
+473 GKTGGWHHQDGVDV
-487 DQVWYYRLRTINT
+487 DQVWYYRFRTINT
-500 HGTASDW
+500 HGTVSDW
-507 SEEYEAKTVRI
+507 SSEYEAKTVRV
-518 LTDDIMFGAV
+518 LNNDIMFGAV
-528 TADKLASLSVT
+528 TADKLAALSVT
-539 AEKLYTD
+539 ADKLYTD
-546 IANSNILPGSLLR
+546 ISNSNILPGSLSR
-559 SSDLTAVN
+559 SGDL
-567 AGLLFFKENEISNVV
+567 AGLNSAELTVNELDYNEV
-582 TVMRNS
+582 TVTKKLTDNTLFGIS
-588 TSTAVGIITN
+588 TSP
-598 KRKALKLE
+598 RKSLKLVNGE
-606 KGKQYVLSF
+606 TYTFSIEV
-615 EAKRGLME
+615 KRGNLK
-623 NFNYI
+623 NFNYLNFR
-628 YARRNITSTT
+628 YYVTPSNLKRQTVETSFG
-638 TESVLIP
+638 
-645 SPYTDISSFP
+645 DISNLPSD
-655 EEEFMRY
+655 EFVRLNCT
-662 DIPFEFTGNTNT
+662 FTYTGDTASN
-674 DYYILIAGLG
+674 YYLL
-684 GRVPTLTVNGVQRGG
+684 
-699 GVRDIKFLKNMQF
+699 
-712 SGLYNPGEIQ
+712 
-722 VIFGENASFTT
+722 FGAYTENAS
-733 PDGTVY
+733 D
-739 KFPKGST
+739 
-746 EISSSLE
+746 E
-753 GTGSNSTESN
+753 G
-763 AFLMFTGSD
+763 AF
-772 NSRFTSGVTEQTYD
+772 V
-786 FRVVRYNGSQWQY
+786 FRN
-799 NNNTTW
+799 
-805 VNFTPNSQD
+805 
-814 TIIGSV
+814 
-820 ARSATTVEGIETLDV
+820 L
-835 TSVSFDIRNVQLRS
+835 QLRM
-849 GSEIKEWSPS
+849 GETIKEWSAS
-859 PYDVMLTEKSVTALH
+859 PFDVMLTEKSITSLH
-874 VNDAAIGTA
+874 INDAAINSAHISNA
-883 AIQNAAIQKAH
+883 AIGSAAIANAAIQKAH

-929 GITIEGSLIRGARIE
+929 GITIEGSLIKGARIE
-944 PISGSTAY
+944 PISQNSRYKSYITAN
-952 ESFIEADQI
+952 EI
-961 YQYRKTIYDLTVKR
+961 YQEYFDGNTNV
-975 YEKLTIKSGLISQ
+975 LTIKDGVFKQ
-988 EYGNRIG
+988 FYKDDEAK
-995 ENETQEPISTV
+995 V
-1006 DIKRGGINLFA
+1006 VFGGTTID
-1017 EANPKNE
+1017 K
-1024 NISHKLRI
+1024 
-1032 ETNPGVPNVLGVGSS
+1032 G
-1047 GTHMLFSQNDEMVLK
+1047 
-1062 VSVDLNRGEPYFSFI
+1062 FI
-1077 GWKTGHIVSLK
+1077 T
-1088 SYSVSV
+1088 
-1094 KQDASFSADEDISL
+1094 
-1108 RAIKEIDIYSYE
+1108 
-1120 DKAQIY
+1120 
-1126 AKKGINMESSSLI
+1126 
-1139 LLKSSLAA
+1139 
-1147 ENTGISLEG
+1147 LEG
-1156 GTWNGSLYLGRDN
+1156 GAGTVVTNGDIYRTHIYSDWLEGSVIKMTSDDGRGEVEVFSMKAEYREFQLSSKYETIMKNLGTQIEVKGTGTYFESSNSISTEGNFYAKIADGYFAVQAAKGFLIQATGGYGDLRAHTINMYSGNQTNTLLRAAGVWHERYMNSLQTNCQIIFDNVTVRMSSN
-1169 SGQRVWSPSIYN
+1169 SGSYDYTFGGFRNIENVFNVFLQVEGSNSSAVIAAFENKTTSGFRIYIRN
-1181 RPYSGS
+1181 AAGIAS
-1187 ANVYITQYGTL
+1187 ANDRNYTVNIMMIT
-1198 GRVVSSKKY
+1198 
-1207 KINIEDYPND
+1207 
-1217 KLENILKLKPK
+1217 
-1228 TWFDKQV
+1228 
-1235 AESYA
+1235 
-1240 EILEKSDADDGDRP
+1240 
-1254 YLERVPGLIAE
+1254 
-1265 DLYEAGLKEYLF
+1265 EA
-1277 WSDPDEN
+1277 
-1284 GEREIEGV
+1284 I
-1292 MYDRLYALLIPIV
+1292 
-1305 KELKDRVYV
+1305 
-1314 LENQIKEMGN
+1314 

>member
-104 TIIKERRPKDRT
+104 TIIKEKRPKDKT
-116 AQEVLDQV
+116 AQYVLDQV

-141 STSFYKMTALECLSD
+141 STSFYKKNALECLSD

-165 KDVVDFDGN
+165 KDIVEFDGN

-182 VLSRRG
+182 VLPRRG

-312 KTEVNYELSVKLLKG
+312 ITEVNYELSVKLLEG
-327 VEGYEHEHVNLG
+327 VEGYEHEHVDLG

-391 QLQKIIDSNR
+391 QLQKIIDNNR

-408 EAGNVTDGSFPNTKP
+408 DAGNVTDGSFPNTKP
-423 PRPANIKVEG
+423 PRPSNIKAEG
-433 LYKTI
+433 LFKTI
-438 SLTWDYDPRSFIAA
+438 SLTWDYNPSSYIAA

-473 GKTGGWHHQDGVEA
+473 GKTGGWHHQDGVDV

-528 TADKLASLSVT
+528 TADKLAALSVT
-539 AEKLYTD
+539 ADKLYTD
-546 IANSNILPGSLLR
+546 ISNSNILPGSLSR
-559 SSDLTAVN
+559 PSDL
-567 AGLLFFKENEISNVV
+567 AGLNSAELTVNEQDYNEV
-582 TVMRNS
+582 TVTKKLTDNMLFGIS
-588 TSTAVGIITN
+588 TSP
-598 KRKALKLE
+598 RKSLKLVNGE
-606 KGKQYVLSF
+606 TYTFSIEV
-615 EAKRGLME
+615 KRGNLK
-623 NFNYI
+623 NFNYLNFR
-628 YARRNITSTT
+628 YYITPGNLKRQTVETSFG
-638 TESVLIP
+638 
-645 SPYTDISSFP
+645 DISNLPSD
-655 EEEFMRY
+655 EFVRLNCT
-662 DIPFEFTGNTNT
+662 FTYTGDTASN
-674 DYYILIAGLG
+674 YYLL
-684 GRVPTLTVNGVQRGG
+684 
-699 GVRDIKFLKNMQF
+699 
-712 SGLYNPGEIQ
+712 
-722 VIFGENASFTT
+722 FGAYTENAS
-733 PDGTVY
+733 D
-739 KFPKGST
+739 
-746 EISSSLE
+746 E
-753 GTGSNSTESN
+753 GT
-763 AFLMFTGSD
+763 F
-772 NSRFTSGVTEQTYD
+772 V
-786 FRVVRYNGSQWQY
+786 FRN
-799 NNNTTW
+799 
-805 VNFTPNSQD
+805 
-814 TIIGSV
+814 
-820 ARSATTVEGIETLDV
+820 L
-835 TSVSFDIRNVQLRS
+835 QLRM
-849 GSEIKEWSPS
+849 GETIKEWSAS
-859 PYDVMLTEKSVTALH
+859 PFDVMLTEKSITSVH
-874 VNDAAIGTA
+874 INDAAINSAHISNA
-883 AIQNAAIQKAH
+883 AIGSAAIANAAIQKAH

-904 ITDGA
+904 IIDGA

-929 GITIEGSLIRGARIE
+929 GITIEGSLIKGARIE
-944 PISGSTAY
+944 PISQNSRYKSYITAN
-952 ESFIEADQI
+952 EI
-961 YQYRKTIYDLTVKR
+961 YQEYYDGNTNV
-975 YEKLTIKSGLISQ
+975 LTIKDGVFKQ
-988 EYGNRIG
+988 FYKDDEAK
-995 ENETQEPISTV
+995 V
-1006 DIKRGGINLFA
+1006 VFGGTTID
-1017 EANPKNE
+1017 K
-1024 NISHKLRI
+1024 
-1032 ETNPGVPNVLGVGSS
+1032 G
-1047 GTHMLFSQNDEMVLK
+1047 
-1062 VSVDLNRGEPYFSFI
+1062 FI
-1077 GWKTGHIVSLK
+1077 T
-1088 SYSVSV
+1088 
-1094 KQDASFSADEDISL
+1094 
-1108 RAIKEIDIYSYE
+1108 
-1120 DKAQIY
+1120 
-1126 AKKGINMESSSLI
+1126 
-1139 LLKSSLAA
+1139 
-1147 ENTGISLEG
+1147 LEG
-1156 GTWNGSLYLGRDN
+1156 GTGTVVTNGDVYRTHIYSDWIEGSVIKMTSDNGKGEVEVLSMKAEYREFQISSKYETIMKNLGAKIEVKGTGTYFESSNSISTEGNFYAKIADGYFAVQAAKGFLIQATDGYGDLRAHTINMYSGNQTNTLLRAAGVWHERYMNSLQTNCQIIFDNVTVRMSGN
-1169 SGQRVWSPSIYN
+1169 SGSYDYTFGGFRNIENVFNVFLQVEGSNSSAVIAAFENKTTSGFRIYIRN
-1181 RPYSGS
+1181 AAGIAS
-1187 ANVYITQYGTL
+1187 ANDRNYTVNIMMIT
-1198 GRVVSSKKY
+1198 
-1207 KINIEDYPND
+1207 
-1217 KLENILKLKPK
+1217 
-1228 TWFDKQV
+1228 
-1235 AESYA
+1235 
-1240 EILEKSDADDGDRP
+1240 
-1254 YLERVPGLIAE
+1254 
-1265 DLYEAGLKEYLF
+1265 EA
-1277 WSDPDEN
+1277 
-1284 GEREIEGV
+1284 I
-1292 MYDRLYALLIPIV
+1292 
-1305 KELKDRVYV
+1305 
-1314 LENQIKEMGN
+1314 

>member
-54 RYLFEENQVVFRDKD
+54 KYLFEENQVVFRDKD

-85 GAEINT
+85 GTEINT

-104 TIIKERRPKDRT
+104 TIIKEKRPKDKT
-116 AQEVLDQV
+116 AQYVLDQV

-165 KDVVDFDGN
+165 KDVVEFDGN

-240 DFADVEWKKANGD
+240 DFSEVEWKKSNGD

-271 KYGRLKNGE
+271 KYGRLKNGA
-280 LIHREDIFNDE
+280 LIHREGIFSDE
-291 DIEDPEELLKATYNH
+291 DIEDEEELLKATYNH

-312 KTEVNYELSVKLLKG
+312 KTEVNYELSVKLLEG
-327 VEGYEHEHVNLG
+327 VEGYEHEHVDLG

-359 IVMEYDITDPENT
+359 ISMEYDITDPENT

-528 TADKLASLSVT
+528 TADKLAALSVT
-539 AEKLYTD
+539 ADKLYTD
-546 IANSNILPGSLLR
+546 IANSNILPGSLFR
-559 SSDLTAVN
+559 SSDIDGLNSAELTINEQEYNEVTVKKTRTNNRLFGFLTYFRKSLKLVN
-567 AGLLFFKENEISNVV
+567 GETYTFSIEVKRGNLTDFDYLNFRYYNTPTTYKSQIIETPFSNISNLPSDEFVQLNFTFTYTGDTANNYYMMFGARTENV
-582 TVMRNS
+582 TDE
-588 TSTAVGIITN
+588 G
-598 KRKALKLE
+598 
-606 KGKQYVLSF
+606 SF
-615 EAKRGLME
+615 
-623 NFNYI
+623 
-628 YARRNITSTT
+628 
-638 TESVLIP
+638 
-645 SPYTDISSFP
+645 
-655 EEEFMRY
+655 
-662 DIPFEFTGNTNT
+662 
-674 DYYILIAGLG
+674 
-684 GRVPTLTVNGVQRGG
+684 
-699 GVRDIKFLKNMQF
+699 
-712 SGLYNPGEIQ
+712 
-722 VIFGENASFTT
+722 
-733 PDGTVY
+733 
-739 KFPKGST
+739 
-746 EISSSLE
+746 
-753 GTGSNSTESN
+753 
-763 AFLMFTGSD
+763 
-772 NSRFTSGVTEQTYD
+772 
-786 FRVVRYNGSQWQY
+786 VVRKC
-799 NNNTTW
+799 
-805 VNFTPNSQD
+805 
-814 TIIGSV
+814 
-820 ARSATTVEGIETLDV
+820 
-835 TSVSFDIRNVQLRS
+835 QLRMGES
-849 GSEIKEWSPS
+849 TKEWSAS
-859 PYDVMLTEKSVTALH
+859 PYDVMLTEKSITALH

-883 AIQNAAIQKAH
+883 AIQSAAIQKSH

-952 ESFIEADQI
+952 ESFIEADKI
-961 YQYRKTIYDLTVKR
+961 YQYRKTIYDVTVKR
-975 YEKLTIKSGLISQ
+975 YEKLTIQSGLISQ

-1017 EANPKNE
+1017 AANPRNE

-1032 ETNPGVPNVLGVGSS
+1032 ETNPGVPNDFGVGSS
-1047 GTHMLFSQNDEMVLK
+1047 GTHMIFSQNDEVVFK
-1062 VSVDLNRGEPYFSFI
+1062 VSVELNRGEPSFAFN
-1077 GWKTGHIVSLK
+1077 GLKTGHVASLK

-1094 KQDASFSADEDISL
+1094 KQYASLSADEDISL
-1108 RAIKEIDIYSYE
+1108 FAEGYLWMNGRIRTDIYG
-1120 DKAQIY
+1120 D
-1126 AKKGINMESSSLI
+1126 KGINISAYNGRVSI
-1139 LLKSSLAA
+1139 KGQA
-1147 ENTGISLEG
+1147 EKDGGISLDG
-1156 GTWNGSLYLGRDN
+1156 GGWNGSLFLGRDN
-1169 SGQRVWSPSIYN
+1169 TGKRVWSEDIYF
-1181 RPYSGS
+1181 RMYTGS

-1207 KINIEDYPND
+1207 KINIEEYPDD
-1217 KLENILKLKPK
+1217 KLQNILKLKPK

-1240 EILEKSDADDGDRP
+1240 EILESNGSDDGDRP

-1284 GEREIEGV
+1284 GERQIEGV

-1305 KELKDRVYV
+1305 KELKDKVYV

>member
-54 RYLFEENQVVFRDKD
+54 KYLFEENQVVFRDKD

-85 GAEINT
+85 GSEINT

-104 TIIKERRPKDRT
+104 TIIKEKRPKDKT
-116 AQEVLDQV
+116 AQYFLDQV

-135 AELGLN
+135 TELGLN
-141 STSFYKMTALECLSD
+141 STSFYKMNVLECLSD

-165 KDVVDFDGN
+165 KDVVEFDGN

-240 DFADVEWKKANGD
+240 DFSEVEWKKSKGD

-271 KYGRLKNGE
+271 KYGRLKNGA
-280 LIHREDIFNDE
+280 LIHREDIFSDE
-291 DIEDPEELLKATYNH
+291 DIEDEEELLKATYNH

-312 KTEVNYELSVKLLKG
+312 KTEVNYELSVKLLEG
-327 VEGYEHEHVNLG
+327 VEGYEHEHVDLG

-359 IVMEYDITDPENT
+359 ISMEYDITDPENT
-372 CVVEI
+372 CIVEI

-408 EAGNVTDGSFPNTKP
+408 DAGNVTDGSFPNTKP

-461 GFTPTAAQLIFR
+461 GFTPTATQLIFR

-487 DQVWYYRLRTINT
+487 DQVWYYRLRAINT

-507 SEEYEAKTVRI
+507 SDEYEAKNVRI

-528 TADKLASLSVT
+528 TAEKLASLSVT

-546 IANSNILPGSLLR
+546 IENSNILPGSLLR
-559 SSDLTAVN
+559 SSDLTAMN
-567 AGLLFFKENEISNVV
+567 SGLLFFKENERSNVV

-588 TSTAVGIITN
+588 TYSAVGILTSQ
-598 KRKALKLE
+598 RKALKLTN
-606 KGKQYVLSF
+606 GKQYILSF
-615 EAKRGLME
+615 EAKRGLMD
-623 NFNYI
+623 NFNFV
-628 YARRNITSTT
+628 YARRNTTSTN

-645 SPYTDISSFP
+645 SPYTDITNFP
-655 EEEFMRY
+655 EEEFVRY
-662 DIPFEFTGNTNT
+662 DIPFEFTGKTNS
-674 DYYILIAGLG
+674 DYYIIIAGIG
-684 GRVPTLTVNGVQRGG
+684 GRVPAVTVNGIQRGG
-699 GVRDIKFLKNMQF
+699 GVRDIKFLKNMNF
-712 SGLYNPGEIQ
+712 AASYNPGEIQ

-733 PDGTVY
+733 PDGTIY

-746 EISSSLE
+746 EISTSLE
-753 GTGSNSTESN
+753 GTGANSTETN

-772 NSRFTSGVTEQTYD
+772 KSRFTSGVTVQTYD

-799 NNNTTW
+799 NNNSTW

-820 ARSATTVEGIETLDV
+820 TRSATTIEGIETLDV
-835 TSVSFDIRNVQLRS
+835 TSVSFDIRNVQLRT
-849 GSEIKEWSPS
+849 GNEIKEWSPS

-904 ITDGA
+904 INDGA

-921 KITAGTIK
+921 KINAGTIK

-944 PISGSTAY
+944 PISGSTAF

-961 YQYRKTIYDLTVKR
+961 YQLRKTIHDLTVKR
-975 YEKLTIKSGLISQ
+975 YEQLSIKAGYITQ

-1006 DIKRGGINLFA
+1006 EVRRGGIEFFSTS
-1017 EANPKNE
+1017 KKE
-1024 NISHKLRI
+1024 NISHKLRL
-1032 ETNPGVPNVLGVGSS
+1032 ETNPGVSNGAGVTNSC
-1047 GTHMLFSQNDEMVLK
+1047 TQAVFSQNDEDVLWFMVDS
-1062 VSVDLNRGEPYFSFI
+1062 VSSKPRLLINGKAYLESYY
-1077 GWKTGHIVSLK
+1077 K
-1088 SYSVSV
+1088 SYSVSAENISLYGSV
-1094 KQDASFSADEDISL
+1094 GYINLRSPNLVNIVGGNGVSLTTFTGPVEIKGHGEKNGGITLDGGAYNGSFS
-1108 RAIKEIDIYSYE
+1108 
-1120 DKAQIY
+1120 
-1126 AKKGINMESSSLI
+1126 
-1139 LLKSSLAA
+1139 
-1147 ENTGISLEG
+1147 
-1156 GTWNGSLYLGRDN
+1156 LGRDN
-1169 SGQRVWSPSIYN
+1169 TGKRVWSSDIYD
-1181 RPYSGS
+1181 RSYTGS

-1207 KINIEDYPND
+1207 KISIEEYPND

-1235 AESYA
+1235 AESYS
-1240 EILEKSDADDGDRP
+1240 EILESGSEDDEDRP

-1265 DLYEAGLKEYLF
+1265 DLYEAGLNEYLF
-1277 WSDPDEN
+1277 WSEPDKN
-1284 GEREIEGV
+1284 GERQIEGV

-1305 KELKDRVYV
+1305 KELKDRVNI
-1314 LENQIKEMGN
+1314 LENQVKEMGN

>member
-165 KDVVDFDGN
+165 KDVVEFDGN

-221 SLETTDDDG
+221 SLQTTDEDG

-240 DFADVEWKKANGD
+240 DFSDVEWKKSNGD

-280 LIHREDIFNDE
+280 LIHREDIFSDE

-312 KTEVNYELSVKLLKG
+312 ITEVNYELSVKLLEG
-327 VEGYEHEHVNLG
+327 VEGYEHEHVDLG

-433 LYKTI
+433 LFKTV
-438 SLTWDYDPRSFIAA
+438 SLTWDYNPSSYIAA

-461 GFTPTAAQLIFR
+461 GFTPTSAQLIFR
-473 GKTGGWHHQDGVEA
+473 GKTGGWHHQDGVDV
-487 DQVWYYRLRTINT
+487 DQVWYYRFRTINT
-500 HGTASDW
+500 HGTVSDW
-507 SEEYEAKTVRI
+507 SSEYEAKTVRV
-518 LTDDIMFGAV
+518 LNNDIMFGAV
-528 TADKLASLSVT
+528 TADKLAALSVT
-539 AEKLYTD
+539 ADKLYTD
-546 IANSNILPGSLLR
+546 ISNSNILPGSLSR
-559 SSDLTAVN
+559 SGDL
-567 AGLLFFKENEISNVV
+567 AGLNSAELTVNELDYNEV
-582 TVMRNS
+582 TVTKKLTDNTLFGIS
-588 TSTAVGIITN
+588 TSP
-598 KRKALKLE
+598 RKSLKLVNGE
-606 KGKQYVLSF
+606 TYTFSIEV
-615 EAKRGLME
+615 KRGNLK
-623 NFNYI
+623 NFNYLNFR
-628 YARRNITSTT
+628 YYVTPSNLKRQTVETSFG
-638 TESVLIP
+638 
-645 SPYTDISSFP
+645 DISNLPSD
-655 EEEFMRY
+655 EFVRLNCT
-662 DIPFEFTGNTNT
+662 FTYTGDTASN
-674 DYYILIAGLG
+674 YYLL
-684 GRVPTLTVNGVQRGG
+684 
-699 GVRDIKFLKNMQF
+699 
-712 SGLYNPGEIQ
+712 
-722 VIFGENASFTT
+722 FGAYTENAS
-733 PDGTVY
+733 D
-739 KFPKGST
+739 
-746 EISSSLE
+746 E
-753 GTGSNSTESN
+753 G
-763 AFLMFTGSD
+763 AF
-772 NSRFTSGVTEQTYD
+772 V
-786 FRVVRYNGSQWQY
+786 FRN
-799 NNNTTW
+799 
-805 VNFTPNSQD
+805 
-814 TIIGSV
+814 
-820 ARSATTVEGIETLDV
+820 L
-835 TSVSFDIRNVQLRS
+835 QLRM
-849 GSEIKEWSPS
+849 GETIKEWSAS
-859 PYDVMLTEKSVTALH
+859 PFDVMLTEKSITSLH
-874 VNDAAIGTA
+874 INDAAINSAHISNA
-883 AIQNAAIQKAH
+883 AIGSAAIANAAIQKAH

-929 GITIEGSLIRGARIE
+929 GITIEGSLIKGARIE
-944 PISGSTAY
+944 PISQNSRYKSYITAN
-952 ESFIEADQI
+952 EI
-961 YQYRKTIYDLTVKR
+961 YQEYFDGNTNV
-975 YEKLTIKSGLISQ
+975 LTIKDGVFKQ
-988 EYGNRIG
+988 FYKDDEAK
-995 ENETQEPISTV
+995 V
-1006 DIKRGGINLFA
+1006 VFGGTTID
-1017 EANPKNE
+1017 K
-1024 NISHKLRI
+1024 
-1032 ETNPGVPNVLGVGSS
+1032 G
-1047 GTHMLFSQNDEMVLK
+1047 
-1062 VSVDLNRGEPYFSFI
+1062 FI
-1077 GWKTGHIVSLK
+1077 T
-1088 SYSVSV
+1088 
-1094 KQDASFSADEDISL
+1094 
-1108 RAIKEIDIYSYE
+1108 
-1120 DKAQIY
+1120 
-1126 AKKGINMESSSLI
+1126 
-1139 LLKSSLAA
+1139 
-1147 ENTGISLEG
+1147 LEG
-1156 GTWNGSLYLGRDN
+1156 GTGTVVTNGDIYRTHIYSDWLEGSVIKMTSDDGRGEVEVFSMKAEYREFQLSSKYETIMKNLGTQIEVKGTGTYFESSNSISTEGNFYAKIADGYFAVQAAKGFLIQATGGYGDLRAHTINMYSGNQTNTLLRAAGVWHERYMNSLQTNCQIIFDNVTVRMSSN
-1169 SGQRVWSPSIYN
+1169 SGSYDYTFGGFRNIENVFNVFLQVEGSNSSAVIAAFENKTTSGFRIYIRN
-1181 RPYSGS
+1181 AAGIAS
-1187 ANVYITQYGTL
+1187 ANDRNYTVNIMMIT
-1198 GRVVSSKKY
+1198 
-1207 KINIEDYPND
+1207 
-1217 KLENILKLKPK
+1217 
-1228 TWFDKQV
+1228 
-1235 AESYA
+1235 
-1240 EILEKSDADDGDRP
+1240 
-1254 YLERVPGLIAE
+1254 
-1265 DLYEAGLKEYLF
+1265 EA
-1277 WSDPDEN
+1277 
-1284 GEREIEGV
+1284 I
-1292 MYDRLYALLIPIV
+1292 
-1305 KELKDRVYV
+1305 
-1314 LENQIKEMGN
+1314 

>member
-54 RYLFEENQVVFRDKD
+54 KYLFEENQVVFRDKD

-85 GAEINT
+85 GTEINT

-104 TIIKERRPKDRT
+104 TIIKEKRPKDKT
-116 AQEVLDQV
+116 AQYVLDQV

-165 KDVVDFDGN
+165 KDVVEFNGN

-221 SLETTDDDG
+221 SLQTTDEDG

-240 DFADVEWKKANGD
+240 DFSEVEWKKSNGD

-258 KGQEWVGDPALLQ
+258 KGQEWVGDPTLLQ

-280 LIHREDIFNDE
+280 LIHREDIFSDE

-306 LITVAS
+306 LLTVAS
-312 KTEVNYELSVKLLKG
+312 KTEVNYELSVKLLEG
-327 VEGYEHEHVNLG
+327 VEGYEHEHADLG

-359 IVMEYDITDPENT
+359 ILMEYDITDPENT

-408 EAGNVTDGSFPNTKP
+408 DAGIVTDGSFPNTKP

-500 HGTASDW
+500 HGTVSDW

-528 TADKLASLSVT
+528 TADKLAALSVT
-539 AEKLYTD
+539 ADKLYTD
-546 IANSNILPGSLLR
+546 ISNSNILPGSLSR
-559 SSDLTAVN
+559 PSDL
-567 AGLLFFKENEISNVV
+567 AGLNSAELTVNEQDYNEV
-582 TVMRNS
+582 TVTKKLTDNMLFGIS
-588 TSTAVGIITN
+588 TSP
-598 KRKALKLE
+598 RKSLKLVNGE
-606 KGKQYVLSF
+606 TYTFSIEV
-615 EAKRGLME
+615 KRGNLK
-623 NFNYI
+623 NFNYLNFR
-628 YARRNITSTT
+628 YYVTPGNLKRQTVETSFGDI
-638 TESVLIP
+638 SNLP
-645 SPYTDISSFP
+645 SDEFVRLNCTFTYTGDTASNYYLLFGAYTDNSSDEGSF
-655 EEEFMRY
+655 
-662 DIPFEFTGNTNT
+662 
-674 DYYILIAGLG
+674 
-684 GRVPTLTVNGVQRGG
+684 
-699 GVRDIKFLKNMQF
+699 
-712 SGLYNPGEIQ
+712 
-722 VIFGENASFTT
+722 VIR
-733 PDGTVY
+733 
-739 KFPKGST
+739 K
-746 EISSSLE
+746 L
-753 GTGSNSTESN
+753 
-763 AFLMFTGSD
+763 
-772 NSRFTSGVTEQTYD
+772 
-786 FRVVRYNGSQWQY
+786 
-799 NNNTTW
+799 
-805 VNFTPNSQD
+805 
-814 TIIGSV
+814 
-820 ARSATTVEGIETLDV
+820 
-835 TSVSFDIRNVQLRS
+835 QLRM
-849 GSEIKEWSPS
+849 GETIKEWSAS
-859 PYDVMLTEKSVTALH
+859 PFDVMLTEKSITSLH
-874 VNDAAIGTA
+874 INDAAINSAHISNA
-883 AIQNAAIQKAH
+883 AIGSAAIANAAIQKAH

-929 GITIEGSLIRGARIE
+929 GITIEGSLIKGARIE
-944 PISGSTAY
+944 PISQNSRYKSYITAN
-952 ESFIEADQI
+952 EI
-961 YQYRKTIYDLTVKR
+961 YQEYYDGNTNV
-975 YEKLTIKSGLISQ
+975 LTIKDGVFKQ
-988 EYGNRIG
+988 FYKDDEAK
-995 ENETQEPISTV
+995 V
-1006 DIKRGGINLFA
+1006 VFGGTAID
-1017 EANPKNE
+1017 K
-1024 NISHKLRI
+1024 
-1032 ETNPGVPNVLGVGSS
+1032 G
-1047 GTHMLFSQNDEMVLK
+1047 
-1062 VSVDLNRGEPYFSFI
+1062 FI
-1077 GWKTGHIVSLK
+1077 T
-1088 SYSVSV
+1088 
-1094 KQDASFSADEDISL
+1094 
-1108 RAIKEIDIYSYE
+1108 
-1120 DKAQIY
+1120 
-1126 AKKGINMESSSLI
+1126 
-1139 LLKSSLAA
+1139 
-1147 ENTGISLEG
+1147 LEG
-1156 GTWNGSLYLGRDN
+1156 GTGTVVTNGDVYRTYIYSDWIEGSVLKMTSGNSNGETEIFSMKAEDREVQMSSKYETIMKNLGAKIEVKGNGTYIESFNDLSSEGNFLTDINNGYFAVRAYKGFLIHTVGGFGDLKAHT
-1169 SGQRVWSPSIYN
+1169 IKM
-1181 RPYSGS
+1181 YSGNRTNTLLRAAGVWHERYMNSLQTNCQIIFDNVTVRMSGDSGRYDYNFGATLSIENVFNVFLQVEGSNSS
-1187 ANVYITQYGTL
+1187 AVIAAFENKTTSGFRIYIRNAAGIANANDRDYT
-1198 GRVVSSKKY
+1198 V
-1207 KINIEDYPND
+1207 NIMM
-1217 KLENILKLKPK
+1217 I
-1228 TWFDKQV
+1228 T
-1235 AESYA
+1235 
-1240 EILEKSDADDGDRP
+1240 
-1254 YLERVPGLIAE
+1254 
-1265 DLYEAGLKEYLF
+1265 EA
-1277 WSDPDEN
+1277 
-1284 GEREIEGV
+1284 V
-1292 MYDRLYALLIPIV
+1292 
-1305 KELKDRVYV
+1305 
-1314 LENQIKEMGN
+1314 

>member
-1 MAEIFI
+1 MAEMFI

-85 GAEINT
+85 GSEINT

-104 TIIKERRPKDRT
+104 TIIKEKRPKDKT
-116 AQEVLDQV
+116 AQYVLDQV

-165 KDVVDFDGN
+165 KDVVEFDGN

-194 FEIDKDT
+194 FEIVKDT

-221 SLETTDDDG
+221 SLQTTDEDG

-240 DFADVEWKKANGD
+240 DFADVEWKKSNGD

-280 LIHREDIFNDE
+280 LIHREDIFSDE

-312 KTEVNYELSVKLLKG
+312 KTEVNYELSVKLLEG
-327 VEGYEHEHVNLG
+327 VEGYEHEHVDLG

-359 IVMEYDITDPENT
+359 ISMEYDITDPENT

-408 EAGNVTDGSFPNTKP
+408 DAGNVTDGSFPDTKP
-423 PRPANIKVEG
+423 PRPSNIKAEG
-433 LYKTI
+433 LFKTV
-438 SLTWDYDPRSFIAA
+438 SLTWDYNPSSYIAA

-473 GKTGGWHHQDGVEA
+473 GKTGGWNHQDGVDV
-487 DQVWYYRLRTINT
+487 DQVWYYRFRTINT

-507 SEEYEAKTVRI
+507 SGEYEAKTVRV
-518 LTDDIMFGAV
+518 LNNDIMFGAV

-546 IANSNILPGSLLR
+546 IENSNILPGSLLR

-567 AGLLFFKENEISNVV
+567 NGLLFFKENEISNVV

-588 TSTAVGIITN
+588 TSTAIGIITN
-598 KRKALKLE
+598 KRKALRLE
-606 KGKQYVLSF
+606 KGKQYILSF
-615 EAKRGLME
+615 EAKRGLMD
-623 NFNYI
+623 NFNYV
-628 YARRNITSTT
+628 YARRNTTATS

-645 SPYTDISSFP
+645 SPYTDITNLP
-655 EEEFMRY
+655 EEDFVRY
-662 DIPFEFTGNTNT
+662 DIPFEFTGNTNS

-684 GRVPTLTVNGVQRGG
+684 GKAPALTVNGVRSGG
-699 GVRDIKFLKNMQF
+699 GVRDIKFLKNKYHA
-712 SGLYNPGEIQ
+712 GANNPGEIQ
-722 VIFGENASFTT
+722 VVFGENASFTT
-733 PDGTVY
+733 PDGTIY
-739 KFPKGST
+739 KFTKGNK
-746 EISSSLE
+746 EISTSLE
-753 GTGSNSTESN
+753 GTGANSTESN

-772 NSRFTSGVTEQTYD
+772 NSRFTSSVTTQTYD
-786 FRVVRYNGSQWQY
+786 FRVVRYNGSQWQW
-799 NNNTTW
+799 NNNSTW

-820 ARSATTVEGIETLDV
+820 TRSATTIEGIETLDV
-835 TSVSFDIRNVQLRS
+835 TSVSFDIRNVQLRV
-849 GSEIKEWSPS
+849 GNEIKEWSAS

-874 VNDAAIGTA
+874 VNEAAIGTT

-929 GITIEGSLIRGARIE
+929 GITIEGSLIKGARIE
-944 PISGSTAY
+944 PISQSSNYKSYITAN
-952 ESFIEADQI
+952 EI
-961 YQYRKTIYDLTVKR
+961 YQEYFDGRTNV
-975 YEKLTIKSGLISQ
+975 LTIKDGVFQQSYKRLDDQVLVGGTTIDRGFIKLEGGSG
-988 EYGNRIG
+988 N
-995 ENETQEPISTV
+995 TV
-1006 DIKRGGINLFA
+1006 
-1017 EANPKNE
+1017 
-1024 NISHKLRI
+1024 
-1032 ETNPGVPNVLGVGSS
+1032 TNGFTYRSYLYSDWLTGS
-1047 GTHMLFSQNDEMVLK
+1047 GYRVAKFDGK
-1062 VSVDLNRGEPYFSFI
+1062 
-1077 GWKTGHIVSLK
+1077 
-1088 SYSVSV
+1088 
-1094 KQDASFSADEDISL
+1094 
-1108 RAIKEIDIYSYE
+1108 KEIDTFFIGSEYPGFDYDTAIIAAFESPMIISSAGEMFLNNQGANFDIKGNGSYLF
-1120 DKAQIY
+1120 DKISKDGNFYANVSNGYFAAY
-1126 AKKGINMESSSLI
+1126 AKKGF
-1139 LLKSSLAA
+1139 LLHTGDGYGDLKAHTIDMYSGNQTNTLMRAA
-1147 ENTGISLEG
+1147 GVTLSKYSNALQTNCHIIFDSVNVGMIGNTGRYDYKVFSGLNLENMFHVFLQVEG
-1156 GTWNGSLYLGRDN
+1156 
-1169 SGQRVWSPSIYN
+1169 
-1181 RPYSGS
+1181 PYSS
-1187 ANVYITQYGTL
+1187 AIVAAFENRTTSGFRIYIRNAAGIANANNKNYD
-1198 GRVVSSKKY
+1198 V
-1207 KINIEDYPND
+1207 NIMM
-1217 KLENILKLKPK
+1217 I
-1228 TWFDKQV
+1228 T
-1235 AESYA
+1235 
-1240 EILEKSDADDGDRP
+1240 
-1254 YLERVPGLIAE
+1254 
-1265 DLYEAGLKEYLF
+1265 EAK
-1277 WSDPDEN
+1277 
-1284 GEREIEGV
+1284 
-1292 MYDRLYALLIPIV
+1292 
-1305 KELKDRVYV
+1305 
-1314 LENQIKEMGN
+1314 

>member
-54 RYLFEENQVVFRDKD
+54 KYLFEENQVVFRDKD

-104 TIIKERRPKDRT
+104 TIIKEKRPKDKT
-116 AQEVLDQV
+116 AQYVLDQV

-165 KDVVDFDGN
+165 KDVVEFDGN

-221 SLETTDDDG
+221 SLQNTDDDG

-240 DFADVEWKKANGD
+240 DFSEVEWKKSNGD

-271 KYGRLKNGE
+271 KYGRLKNGS
-280 LIHREDIFNDE
+280 LIHREGIFSDE
-291 DIEDPEELLKATYNH
+291 DIEDEEELLKATYNH

-312 KTEVNYELSVKLLKG
+312 KTEVNYELSVKLLEG
-327 VEGYEHEHVNLG
+327 VEGYEHEHVDLG

-359 IVMEYDITDPENT
+359 ISMEYDITDPENT

-528 TADKLASLSVT
+528 TADKLAALSVT
-539 AEKLYTD
+539 ADKLYTD
-546 IANSNILPGSLLR
+546 IANSNILPGSLFR
-559 SSDLTAVN
+559 SSDISGLNSAELIINEQEYNEVTVTKTSTN
-567 AGLLFFKENEISNVV
+567 NKIFGLLTYYRKSLKLVNGETYTFSIEVKRGNLTDFNYLNFRYYNTPTTFKSQIIETPFSDISNLPSDEFVRLDFTFTYTGDTANNYYMMFGARTENV
-582 TVMRNS
+582 TDE
-588 TSTAVGIITN
+588 G
-598 KRKALKLE
+598 
-606 KGKQYVLSF
+606 SF
-615 EAKRGLME
+615 
-623 NFNYI
+623 
-628 YARRNITSTT
+628 
-638 TESVLIP
+638 
-645 SPYTDISSFP
+645 
-655 EEEFMRY
+655 
-662 DIPFEFTGNTNT
+662 
-674 DYYILIAGLG
+674 
-684 GRVPTLTVNGVQRGG
+684 
-699 GVRDIKFLKNMQF
+699 
-712 SGLYNPGEIQ
+712 
-722 VIFGENASFTT
+722 
-733 PDGTVY
+733 
-739 KFPKGST
+739 
-746 EISSSLE
+746 
-753 GTGSNSTESN
+753 
-763 AFLMFTGSD
+763 
-772 NSRFTSGVTEQTYD
+772 
-786 FRVVRYNGSQWQY
+786 VVRKC
-799 NNNTTW
+799 
-805 VNFTPNSQD
+805 
-814 TIIGSV
+814 
-820 ARSATTVEGIETLDV
+820 
-835 TSVSFDIRNVQLRS
+835 QLRMGES
-849 GSEIKEWSPS
+849 TKEWSAS
-859 PYDVMLTEKSVTALH
+859 PYDVMLTEKSITALH

-944 PISGSTAY
+944 PISGSTAF

-961 YQYRKTIYDLTVKR
+961 YQFRKTIYDITVKR

-1017 EANPKNE
+1017 AANPRNE

-1032 ETNPGVPNVLGVGSS
+1032 ETNPGVPNDLGVGSS
-1047 GTHMLFSQNDEMVLK
+1047 GTHMIFSQNDEMVFK
-1062 VSVDLNRGEPYFSFI
+1062 VSVELNRGEPSFAFN
-1077 GWKTGHIVSLK
+1077 GLKTGHVASLK

-1094 KQDASFSADEDISL
+1094 KQDAGISADEDISL
-1108 RAIKEIDIYSYE
+1108 FAEGYLWLNGRIRTDIFG
-1120 DKAQIY
+1120 D
-1126 AKKGINMESSSLI
+1126 KGINISASNGRVSI
-1139 LLKSSLAA
+1139 
-1147 ENTGISLEG
+1147 TGKGEKDAGIYLDG
-1156 GTWNGSLYLGRDN
+1156 GGWNGSLFLGRDN
-1169 SGQRVWSPSIYN
+1169 TGKRVWSEDIYM
-1181 RPYSGS
+1181 RLYTQP

-1207 KINIEDYPND
+1207 KLNIEEYPDD

-1240 EILEKSDADDGDRP
+1240 EILESNSSDDGDRP

-1284 GEREIEGV
+1284 GERQIEGV
-1292 MYDRLYALLIPIV
+1292 MYDRLYTLLIPIV
-1305 KELKDRVYV
+1305 KELKDKVYV

>member
-24 SCNFW
+24 SCNFR

-135 AELGLN
+135 AELGIN

-165 KDVVDFDGN
+165 KDVVEFDGN

-312 KTEVNYELSVKLLKG
+312 ITEVNYELSVKLLEG
-327 VEGYEHEHVNLG
+327 VEGYEHEHVDLG

-391 QLQKIIDSNR
+391 QLQKIIDNNR
-401 GTWERKP
+401 GTWERKA
-408 EAGNVTDGSFPNTKP
+408 EAGIVTDGSFPNTKP
-423 PRPANIKVEG
+423 PRPSNIKAEG
-433 LYKTI
+433 LFKTV
-438 SLTWDYDPRSFIAA
+438 SLTWDYNPSSYIAA

-461 GFTPTAAQLIFR
+461 GFTPTSAQLIFR
-473 GKTGGWHHQDGVEA
+473 GKTGGWHHQDGVDV
-487 DQVWYYRLRTINT
+487 DQVWYYRLRAINT

-507 SEEYEAKTVRI
+507 SSEYEAKTLRV
-518 LTDDIMFGAV
+518 LNDDIMFSAV

-539 AEKLYTD
+539 ADKLYTD
-546 IANSNILPGSLLR
+546 IANSNILPGSLFR
-559 SSDLTAVN
+559 SSDISGLNSAELTI
-567 AGLLFFKENEISNVV
+567 NEQDYNEV
-582 TVMRNS
+582 TVTKKQTNNMIFGIS
-588 TSTAVGIITN
+588 TSP
-598 KRKALKLE
+598 RKSLKLVNGE
-606 KGKQYVLSF
+606 TYTFSV
-615 EAKRGLME
+615 EVKRGNLT
-623 NFNYI
+623 NFNYLNFR
-628 YARRNITSTT
+628 YYNTPTT
-638 TESVLIP
+638 FKSQIIETPFS
-645 SPYTDISSFP
+645 DISNLPSDEFVRLDFTFTYTGDTASNYFLLFGAYTENVADAGSFVIRKCQIR
-655 EEEFMRY
+655 M
-662 DIPFEFTGNTNT
+662 
-674 DYYILIAGLG
+674 
-684 GRVPTLTVNGVQRGG
+684 
-699 GVRDIKFLKNMQF
+699 
-712 SGLYNPGEIQ
+712 GE
-722 VIFGENASFTT
+722 T
-733 PDGTVY
+733 
-739 KFPKGST
+739 
-746 EISSSLE
+746 
-753 GTGSNSTESN
+753 
-763 AFLMFTGSD
+763 
-772 NSRFTSGVTEQTYD
+772 
-786 FRVVRYNGSQWQY
+786 
-799 NNNTTW
+799 
-805 VNFTPNSQD
+805 
-814 TIIGSV
+814 
-820 ARSATTVEGIETLDV
+820 
-835 TSVSFDIRNVQLRS
+835 
-849 GSEIKEWSPS
+849 IKEWSAS
-859 PYDVMLTEKSVTALH
+859 PFDVMLTEKSVTALH

-929 GITIEGSLIRGARIE
+929 GITIEGSIIKGARIE
-944 PISGSTAY
+944 PISQNWRYNSYITADEIYQEYFDGSTN
-952 ESFIEADQI
+952 
-961 YQYRKTIYDLTVKR
+961 V
-975 YEKLTIKSGLISQ
+975 LTIKDGVFQQSYKNDDKVLVGGTTIDK
-988 EYGNRIG
+988 GF
-995 ENETQEPISTV
+995 
-1006 DIKRGGINLFA
+1006 IKLEGG
-1017 EANPKNE
+1017 
-1024 NISHKLRI
+1024 
-1032 ETNPGVPNVLGVGSS
+1032 S
-1047 GTHMLFSQNDEMVLK
+1047 GTTVTNGFTYRSYLYSDW
-1062 VSVDLNRGEPYFSFI
+1062 VDGSGYRVAKFDG
-1077 GWKTGHIVSLK
+1077 K
-1088 SYSVSV
+1088 
-1094 KQDASFSADEDISL
+1094 
-1108 RAIKEIDIYSYE
+1108 KEIDTFFIGTYYPGIYE
-1120 DKAQIY
+1120 DAIIASFEGDFLISSAYELIVSSTKETDFNNQGTNINIKGEGRIVDSFNGVSTNGNFNTHVSDGYFAAY
-1126 AKKGINMESSSLI
+1126 AAKGF
-1139 LLKSSLAA
+1139 LLTS
-1147 ENTGISLEG
+1147 
-1156 GTWNGSLYLGRDN
+1156 GSGYGDLRAHTIDM
-1169 SGQRVWSPSIYN
+1169 
-1181 RPYSGS
+1181 YSGNQTNTLLRAAGVWLEYRMDALQTNCQFIFDKWTFKLFDTDLYVDYS
-1187 ANVYITQYGTL
+1187 VPSHRNPENLFHVFLQVEGAYSSYITVAYENRTTSGFRITMRNMT
-1198 GRVVSSKKY
+1198 GFAKANNREY
-1207 KINIEDYPND
+1207 TINIMMV
-1217 KLENILKLKPK
+1217 
-1228 TWFDKQV
+1228 T
-1235 AESYA
+1235 
-1240 EILEKSDADDGDRP
+1240 
-1254 YLERVPGLIAE
+1254 
-1265 DLYEAGLKEYLF
+1265 EA
-1277 WSDPDEN
+1277 
-1284 GEREIEGV
+1284 I
-1292 MYDRLYALLIPIV
+1292 
-1305 KELKDRVYV
+1305 
-1314 LENQIKEMGN
+1314 

>member
-1 MAEIFI
+1 MAEMFI

-85 GAEINT
+85 GAELNT

-104 TIIKERRPKDRT
+104 TIIKEKRPKDKT
-116 AQEVLDQV
+116 AQYVLDQV

-141 STSFYKMTALECLSD
+141 STSFYKMNALECLSD

-165 KDVVDFDGN
+165 KDVVEFDGN

-312 KTEVNYELSVKLLKG
+312 ITEVNYELSVKLLEG
-327 VEGYEHEHVNLG
+327 VEGYEHEHVDLG

-528 TADKLASLSVT
+528 TADKLAALSVT
-539 AEKLYTD
+539 ADKLYTD
-546 IANSNILPGSLLR
+546 ISNSNILPGSLSR
-559 SSDLTAVN
+559 PSDL
-567 AGLLFFKENEISNVV
+567 AGLNSAELTVNEQDYNEV
-582 TVMRNS
+582 TVTKKLTDNMLFGIS
-588 TSTAVGIITN
+588 TSP
-598 KRKALKLE
+598 RKSLKLVNGE
-606 KGKQYVLSF
+606 TYTFSIEV
-615 EAKRGLME
+615 KRGNLK
-623 NFNYI
+623 NFNYLNFR
-628 YARRNITSTT
+628 YYVTPGNLKRQTVETSFG
-638 TESVLIP
+638 
-645 SPYTDISSFP
+645 DISNLPSD
-655 EEEFMRY
+655 EFVRLNCT
-662 DIPFEFTGNTNT
+662 FTYTGDTASN
-674 DYYILIAGLG
+674 YYLL
-684 GRVPTLTVNGVQRGG
+684 
-699 GVRDIKFLKNMQF
+699 
-712 SGLYNPGEIQ
+712 
-722 VIFGENASFTT
+722 FGAYTENAS
-733 PDGTVY
+733 D
-739 KFPKGST
+739 
-746 EISSSLE
+746 E
-753 GTGSNSTESN
+753 GT
-763 AFLMFTGSD
+763 F
-772 NSRFTSGVTEQTYD
+772 V
-786 FRVVRYNGSQWQY
+786 FRN
-799 NNNTTW
+799 
-805 VNFTPNSQD
+805 
-814 TIIGSV
+814 
-820 ARSATTVEGIETLDV
+820 L
-835 TSVSFDIRNVQLRS
+835 QLRM
-849 GSEIKEWSPS
+849 GETIKEWSAS
-859 PYDVMLTEKSVTALH
+859 PFDVMLTEKSITSVH
-874 VNDAAIGTA
+874 INDAAINSAHISNA
-883 AIQNAAIQKAH
+883 AIGSAAIANAAIQKAH

-904 ITDGA
+904 IIDGA

-929 GITIEGSLIRGARIE
+929 GITIEGSLIKGARIE
-944 PISGSTAY
+944 PISQNSRYKSYITAD
-952 ESFIEADQI
+952 EI
-961 YQYRKTIYDLTVKR
+961 YQEYTKGTTNV
-975 YEKLTIKSGLISQ
+975 LTIKDGVFKQSFKDDNKEVVGGTTIDKGFITLEGGSGLS
-988 EYGNRIG
+988 
-995 ENETQEPISTV
+995 
-1006 DIKRGGINLFA
+1006 
-1017 EANPKNE
+1017 
-1024 NISHKLRI
+1024 
-1032 ETNPGVPNVLGVGSS
+1032 VLGKE
-1047 GTHMLFSQNDEMVLK
+1047 TYRFYLFSDFIDGSGFKMTEYNGSTERDLFSMTADTLDLTITSNEETIIN
-1062 VSVDLNRGEPYFSFI
+1062 SVGTNYYIKGNGQYYEST
-1077 GWKTGHIVSLK
+1077 W
-1088 SYSVSV
+1088 SVSKDGNFAV
-1094 KQDASFSADEDISL
+1094 DVDNGYFCVF
-1108 RAIKEIDIYSYE
+1108 
-1120 DKAQIY
+1120 
-1126 AKKGINMESSSLI
+1126 AKKGFIISTLDGSVNLNAHTIDMYSGNQTRTLLRAAGVWLANGMNSLQTNCQIIFDKLKLKLFDTSIYVDYKVPSDRNVENLFHVFLQVEGGYSSLI
-1139 LLKSSLAA
+1139 TLTF
-1147 ENTGISLEG
+1147 ENKT
-1156 GTWNGSLYLGRDN
+1156 T
-1169 SGQRVWSPSIYN
+1169 SGFRITLRNV
-1181 RPYSGS
+1181 SGNAS
-1187 ANVYITQYGTL
+1187 ANNREYTVNIMMIT
-1198 GRVVSSKKY
+1198 
-1207 KINIEDYPND
+1207 
-1217 KLENILKLKPK
+1217 
-1228 TWFDKQV
+1228 
-1235 AESYA
+1235 
-1240 EILEKSDADDGDRP
+1240 
-1254 YLERVPGLIAE
+1254 
-1265 DLYEAGLKEYLF
+1265 EA
-1277 WSDPDEN
+1277 
-1284 GEREIEGV
+1284 I
-1292 MYDRLYALLIPIV
+1292 
-1305 KELKDRVYV
+1305 
-1314 LENQIKEMGN
+1314 

>member
-1 MAEIFI
+1 MAEMFI

-85 GAEINT
+85 GAELNT

-135 AELGLN
+135 AELGIN

-165 KDVVDFDGN
+165 KDVVEFDGN

-221 SLETTDDDG
+221 SLQTTDDDG

-240 DFADVEWKKANGD
+240 DFADVEWKKSNGD

-312 KTEVNYELSVKLLKG
+312 ITEVNYELSVKLLEG
-327 VEGYEHEHVNLG
+327 VEGYEHEHVDLG

-408 EAGNVTDGSFPNTKP
+408 DAGNVTDGSFPNTKP
-423 PRPANIKVEG
+423 PRPSNIKAEG
-433 LYKTI
+433 LFKTV
-438 SLTWDYDPRSFIAA
+438 SLTWDYNPSSYIAT

-473 GKTGGWHHQDGVEA
+473 GKTGGWHHQDGVDV
-487 DQVWYYRLRTINT
+487 DQVWYYRFRTINT

-507 SEEYEAKTVRI
+507 SSEYEAKTIRV
-518 LTDDIMFGAV
+518 LNNDIMFGAV
-528 TADKLASLSVT
+528 TADKLAALSVT
-539 AEKLYTD
+539 ADKLYTD
-546 IANSNILPGSLLR
+546 ISNSNILPGSLSR
-559 SSDLTAVN
+559 SSDL
-567 AGLLFFKENEISNVV
+567 AGLNSAELTVNEQDYNEV
-582 TVMRNS
+582 TVTKKLTDNMLFGIS
-588 TSTAVGIITN
+588 TSP
-598 KRKALKLE
+598 RKSLKLVNGE
-606 KGKQYVLSF
+606 TYTFSIEV
-615 EAKRGLME
+615 KRGNLK
-623 NFNYI
+623 NFNYLNFRY
-628 YARRNITSTT
+628 YATPSNLKRQTVETSFG
-638 TESVLIP
+638 
-645 SPYTDISSFP
+645 DISNLPSD
-655 EEEFMRY
+655 EFVRLNCT
-662 DIPFEFTGNTNT
+662 FTYTGDTASN
-674 DYYILIAGLG
+674 YYLL
-684 GRVPTLTVNGVQRGG
+684 
-699 GVRDIKFLKNMQF
+699 
-712 SGLYNPGEIQ
+712 
-722 VIFGENASFTT
+722 FGAYTENAS
-733 PDGTVY
+733 D
-739 KFPKGST
+739 
-746 EISSSLE
+746 E
-753 GTGSNSTESN
+753 G
-763 AFLMFTGSD
+763 AF
-772 NSRFTSGVTEQTYD
+772 V
-786 FRVVRYNGSQWQY
+786 FRN
-799 NNNTTW
+799 
-805 VNFTPNSQD
+805 
-814 TIIGSV
+814 
-820 ARSATTVEGIETLDV
+820 L
-835 TSVSFDIRNVQLRS
+835 QLRM
-849 GSEIKEWSPS
+849 GETIKEWSAS
-859 PYDVMLTEKSVTALH
+859 PFDVMLTEKSITSLH
-874 VNDAAIGTA
+874 INDAAINSAHISNA
-883 AIQNAAIQKAH
+883 AIGSAAIANAAIQKAH

-921 KITAGTIK
+921 KITAGAIK
-929 GITIEGSLIRGARIE
+929 GITIEGSLIKGARIE
-944 PISGSTAY
+944 PISQNSRYKSYITAN
-952 ESFIEADQI
+952 EI
-961 YQYRKTIYDLTVKR
+961 YQEYFDGRTNV
-975 YEKLTIKSGLISQ
+975 LTIKDGVFKQFYKDDDSK
-988 EYGNRIG
+988 
-995 ENETQEPISTV
+995 V
-1006 DIKRGGINLFA
+1006 VVGGTTID
-1017 EANPKNE
+1017 K
-1024 NISHKLRI
+1024 
-1032 ETNPGVPNVLGVGSS
+1032 G
-1047 GTHMLFSQNDEMVLK
+1047 
-1062 VSVDLNRGEPYFSFI
+1062 FI
-1077 GWKTGHIVSLK
+1077 T
-1088 SYSVSV
+1088 
-1094 KQDASFSADEDISL
+1094 
-1108 RAIKEIDIYSYE
+1108 
-1120 DKAQIY
+1120 
-1126 AKKGINMESSSLI
+1126 
-1139 LLKSSLAA
+1139 
-1147 ENTGISLEG
+1147 LEG
-1156 GTWNGSLYLGRDN
+1156 GTGTVVTNGDVYRTHIYSDWLEGSVIKMTSDDGRGEVEVFSMKAEYREFQLSSKYETIMKNLGTQIEVKGTGTYFESSNSISTEGNFYAKIADGYFAVQAAKGFLIQATGGYGDLRAHTINMYSGNQTNTLLRAAGVWHERYMNSLQTNCQIIFDNVTVRMSSN
-1169 SGQRVWSPSIYN
+1169 SGSYDYTFGGFRNIENVFNVFLQVEGSNSSAVIAAFENKTTSGFRIYIRN
-1181 RPYSGS
+1181 AAGIAS
-1187 ANVYITQYGTL
+1187 ANDRNYTVNIMMIT
-1198 GRVVSSKKY
+1198 
-1207 KINIEDYPND
+1207 
-1217 KLENILKLKPK
+1217 
-1228 TWFDKQV
+1228 
-1235 AESYA
+1235 
-1240 EILEKSDADDGDRP
+1240 
-1254 YLERVPGLIAE
+1254 
-1265 DLYEAGLKEYLF
+1265 EA
-1277 WSDPDEN
+1277 
-1284 GEREIEGV
+1284 I
-1292 MYDRLYALLIPIV
+1292 
-1305 KELKDRVYV
+1305 
-1314 LENQIKEMGN
+1314 

>member
-165 KDVVDFDGN
+165 KDVVEFDGN

-221 SLETTDDDG
+221 SLQTTDEDG

-240 DFADVEWKKANGD
+240 DFSDVEWKKSNGD

-280 LIHREDIFNDE
+280 LIHREDIFSDE

-312 KTEVNYELSVKLLKG
+312 ITEVNYELSVKLLEG
-327 VEGYEHEHVNLG
+327 VEGYEHEHVDLG

-433 LYKTI
+433 LFKTV
-438 SLTWDYDPRSFIAA
+438 SLTWDYNPSSYIAA

-461 GFTPTAAQLIFR
+461 GFTPTSAQLIFR
-473 GKTGGWHHQDGVEA
+473 GKTGGWHHQDGVDV
-487 DQVWYYRLRTINT
+487 DQVWYYRFRTINT
-500 HGTASDW
+500 HGTVSDW
-507 SEEYEAKTVRI
+507 SSEYEAKTVRV
-518 LTDDIMFGAV
+518 LNNDIMFGAV
-528 TADKLASLSVT
+528 TADKLAALSVT
-539 AEKLYTD
+539 ADKLYTD
-546 IANSNILPGSLLR
+546 ISNSNILPGSLSR
-559 SSDLTAVN
+559 SGDL
-567 AGLLFFKENEISNVV
+567 AGLNSAELTVNELDYNEV
-582 TVMRNS
+582 TVTKKLTDNTLFGIS
-588 TSTAVGIITN
+588 TSP
-598 KRKALKLE
+598 RKSLKLVNGE
-606 KGKQYVLSF
+606 TYTFSIEV
-615 EAKRGLME
+615 KRGNLK
-623 NFNYI
+623 NFNYLNFR
-628 YARRNITSTT
+628 YYVTPSNLKRQTVETSFG
-638 TESVLIP
+638 
-645 SPYTDISSFP
+645 DISNLPSD
-655 EEEFMRY
+655 EFVRLNCT
-662 DIPFEFTGNTNT
+662 FTYTGDTASN
-674 DYYILIAGLG
+674 YYLL
-684 GRVPTLTVNGVQRGG
+684 
-699 GVRDIKFLKNMQF
+699 
-712 SGLYNPGEIQ
+712 
-722 VIFGENASFTT
+722 FGAYTENAS
-733 PDGTVY
+733 D
-739 KFPKGST
+739 
-746 EISSSLE
+746 E
-753 GTGSNSTESN
+753 G
-763 AFLMFTGSD
+763 AF
-772 NSRFTSGVTEQTYD
+772 V
-786 FRVVRYNGSQWQY
+786 FRN
-799 NNNTTW
+799 
-805 VNFTPNSQD
+805 
-814 TIIGSV
+814 
-820 ARSATTVEGIETLDV
+820 L
-835 TSVSFDIRNVQLRS
+835 QLRM
-849 GSEIKEWSPS
+849 GETIKEWSAS
-859 PYDVMLTEKSVTALH
+859 PFDVMLTEKSITSLH
-874 VNDAAIGTA
+874 INDAAINSAHISNA
-883 AIQNAAIQKAH
+883 AIGSAAIANAAIQKAH

-929 GITIEGSLIRGARIE
+929 GITIEGSLIKGARIE
-944 PISGSTAY
+944 PISQNSRYKSYITAN
-952 ESFIEADQI
+952 EI
-961 YQYRKTIYDLTVKR
+961 YQEYFDGNTNV
-975 YEKLTIKSGLISQ
+975 LTIKDGVFKQ
-988 EYGNRIG
+988 FYKDDEAK
-995 ENETQEPISTV
+995 V
-1006 DIKRGGINLFA
+1006 VFGGTTID
-1017 EANPKNE
+1017 K
-1024 NISHKLRI
+1024 
-1032 ETNPGVPNVLGVGSS
+1032 G
-1047 GTHMLFSQNDEMVLK
+1047 
-1062 VSVDLNRGEPYFSFI
+1062 FI
-1077 GWKTGHIVSLK
+1077 T
-1088 SYSVSV
+1088 
-1094 KQDASFSADEDISL
+1094 
-1108 RAIKEIDIYSYE
+1108 
-1120 DKAQIY
+1120 
-1126 AKKGINMESSSLI
+1126 
-1139 LLKSSLAA
+1139 
-1147 ENTGISLEG
+1147 LEG
-1156 GTWNGSLYLGRDN
+1156 GTGTVVTNGDIYRTHIYSDWLEGSVIKMTSDDGRGEVEVFSMKAEYREFQLSSKYETIMKNLGTQIEVKGTGTYFESSN
-1169 SGQRVWSPSIYN
+1169 SISTEGNFYAKIADGYFAVQAAKGFLIQATGGYGDLRAHTIN
-1181 RPYSGS
+1181 MYSGNQTNTLLRAAGVWLEYRMDALQTNCQFIFDKWTFKLFDTDLYVDYS
-1187 ANVYITQYGTL
+1187 VPSHRNPENLFHVFLQVEGAYSSYITVAYENRTTSGFRITMRNMT
-1198 GRVVSSKKY
+1198 GFAKANNREY
-1207 KINIEDYPND
+1207 TINIMMV
-1217 KLENILKLKPK
+1217 
-1228 TWFDKQV
+1228 T
-1235 AESYA
+1235 
-1240 EILEKSDADDGDRP
+1240 
-1254 YLERVPGLIAE
+1254 
-1265 DLYEAGLKEYLF
+1265 EA
-1277 WSDPDEN
+1277 
-1284 GEREIEGV
+1284 I
-1292 MYDRLYALLIPIV
+1292 
-1305 KELKDRVYV
+1305 
-1314 LENQIKEMGN
+1314 

>member
-54 RYLFEENQVVFRDKD
+54 KYLFEENQAVFRDKD

-78 ELDDTDD
+78 ELDDSDD
-85 GAEINT
+85 GDEINT

-104 TIIKERRPKDRT
+104 TFIKEKRPKDRT
-116 AQEVLDQV
+116 AQYVLDQV

-141 STSFYKMTALECLSD
+141 STSFYKMNALECLSD
-156 VLNKWGGEF
+156 VLEKWGGEF
-165 KDVVDFDGN
+165 KDVVEFDGN

-182 VLSRRG
+182 VLPRRG

-221 SLETTDDDG
+221 SLQTTNDDG

-240 DFADVEWKKANGD
+240 DFSEVEWKKETGD

-258 KGQEWVGDPALLQ
+258 KGQEWVGDPTLLE
-271 KYGRLKNGE
+271 KYGRLKDGV
-280 LIHREDIFNDE
+280 LIHREDIFSNE

-306 LITVAS
+306 LIAVAS
-312 KTEVNYELSVKLLKG
+312 KTEVNYELSVKLLEGIK
-327 VEGYEHEHVNLG
+327 GYEHEHVDLG

-359 IVMEYDITDPENT
+359 ISMEYDITDPENT

-391 QLQKIIDSNR
+391 QLQKVIDNNR

-408 EAGNVTDGSFPNTKP
+408 EAGNVTDSSFLNTKP
-423 PRPANIKVEG
+423 PTPANIKAEG

-438 SLTWDYDPRSFIAA
+438 SLTWDYDTRSFIAA

-487 DQVWYYRLRTINT
+487 DQVWYYRLRAINT

-507 SEEYEAKTVRI
+507 SDEYEAKTVRI

-539 AEKLYTD
+539 ADKLYTD
-546 IANSNILPGSLLR
+546 LANSNILPGSLFR
-559 SSDLTAVN
+559 SSDIAGLNSSSLAVN
-567 AGLLFFKENEISNVV
+567 EQEYNEVTITKTRTNNKLFGVV
-582 TVMRNS
+582 TDY
-588 TSTAVGIITN
+588 
-598 KRKALKLE
+598 RKSLKLVNGE
-606 KGKQYVLSF
+606 TYTFSIEV
-615 EAKRGLME
+615 KRGDLK
-623 NFNYI
+623 NFNYLNFRYYNTPTNHKSHI
-628 YARRNITSTT
+628 VNTPFS
-638 TESVLIP
+638 
-645 SPYTDISSFP
+645 DISNLPSD
-655 EEEFMRY
+655 EFVRL
-662 DIPFEFTGNTNT
+662 DCTFTYTGDTANN
-674 DYYILIAGLG
+674 YFVL
-684 GRVPTLTVNGVQRGG
+684 
-699 GVRDIKFLKNMQF
+699 
-712 SGLYNPGEIQ
+712 
-722 VIFGENASFTT
+722 FGASTENATDAGSF
-733 PDGTVY
+733 
-739 KFPKGST
+739 
-746 EISSSLE
+746 
-753 GTGSNSTESN
+753 
-763 AFLMFTGSD
+763 
-772 NSRFTSGVTEQTYD
+772 
-786 FRVVRYNGSQWQY
+786 VVRKCQIRMG
-799 NNNTTW
+799 
-805 VNFTPNSQD
+805 
-814 TIIGSV
+814 
-820 ARSATTVEGIETLDV
+820 ET
-835 TSVSFDIRNVQLRS
+835 
-849 GSEIKEWSPS
+849 IKEWSPS

-961 YQYRKTIYDLTVKR
+961 YQYRKVIYDFTVKR

-1017 EANPKNE
+1017 EANPRNE

-1032 ETNPGVPNVLGVGSS
+1032 ETNPGVPNDLGVGSS
-1047 GTHMLFSQNDEMVLK
+1047 GTHMIFSQNDEMVLK
-1062 VSVDLNRGEPYFSFI
+1062 VSVDLNRGEPNFSFN
-1077 GWKTGHIVSLK
+1077 GLKTGHVASLR
-1088 SYSVSV
+1088 SYSVTTQKSS
-1094 KQDASFSADEDISL
+1094 SFSSKEDISFFAEEYL
-1108 RAIKEIDIYSYE
+1108 TVNGRIRTDIFGRN
-1120 DKAQIY
+1120 
-1126 AKKGINMESSSLI
+1126 GINISASNGRVAIEG
-1139 LLKSSLAA
+1139 KA
-1147 ENTGISLEG
+1147 EKDGGISLDG
-1156 GTWNGSLYLGRDN
+1156 GAWNGSLFLGKDN
-1169 SGQRVWSPSIYN
+1169 TGKRVWSEDIYW
-1181 RPYSGS
+1181 RLYTQP

-1198 GRVVSSKKY
+1198 GRVVSSEKY
-1207 KINIEDYPND
+1207 KINIEEYPDD
-1217 KLENILKLKPK
+1217 KAENILKLKPK

-1240 EILEKSDADDGDRP
+1240 EILESGSEDDEDRP
-1254 YLERVPGLIAE
+1254 FLERVPGLIAE

-1284 GEREIEGV
+1284 GERQIEGV

-1305 KELKDRVYV
+1305 KELKDKVNV
-1314 LENQIKEMGN
+1314 LENQIKGMGH

>member
-1 MAEIFI
+1 MAEMFI

-98 MMELAE
+98 IMELAE

-124 FERTRWTAEVT
+124 FEKTRWTAEVT

-165 KDVVDFDGN
+165 KDVVEFDGN

-312 KTEVNYELSVKLLKG
+312 ITEVNYELSVKLLEG
-327 VEGYEHEHVNLG
+327 VEGYEHEHVDLG

-391 QLQKIIDSNR
+391 QLQKIIDNNR
-401 GTWERKP
+401 GTWERKA
-408 EAGNVTDGSFPNTKP
+408 EAGIVTDGSFPNTKP
-423 PRPANIKVEG
+423 PRPSNIKAEG
-433 LYKTI
+433 LFKTV
-438 SLTWDYDPRSFIAA
+438 SLTWDYNPSSYIAA

-461 GFTPTAAQLIFR
+461 GFTPTSAQLIFR
-473 GKTGGWHHQDGVEA
+473 GKTGGWHHQDGVDV
-487 DQVWYYRLRTINT
+487 DQVWYYRLRAINT

-507 SEEYEAKTVRI
+507 SSEYEAKTLRV
-518 LTDDIMFGAV
+518 LNDDIMFGAV

-539 AEKLYTD
+539 ADKLYTD
-546 IANSNILPGSLLR
+546 IANSNILPGSLFR
-559 SSDLTAVN
+559 SSDISGLNSAELTI
-567 AGLLFFKENEISNVV
+567 NEQDYNEV
-582 TVMRNS
+582 TVTKKQTNNMIFGIS
-588 TSTAVGIITN
+588 TSP
-598 KRKALKLE
+598 RKSLKLVNGE
-606 KGKQYVLSF
+606 TYTFSV
-615 EAKRGLME
+615 EVKRGNLT
-623 NFNYI
+623 NFNYLNFR
-628 YARRNITSTT
+628 YYNTPTT
-638 TESVLIP
+638 FKSQIIETPFS
-645 SPYTDISSFP
+645 DISNLPSDEFVRLDFTFTYTGDTASNYFLLFGAYTENVADAGSFVIRKCQIR
-655 EEEFMRY
+655 M
-662 DIPFEFTGNTNT
+662 
-674 DYYILIAGLG
+674 
-684 GRVPTLTVNGVQRGG
+684 
-699 GVRDIKFLKNMQF
+699 
-712 SGLYNPGEIQ
+712 GE
-722 VIFGENASFTT
+722 T
-733 PDGTVY
+733 
-739 KFPKGST
+739 
-746 EISSSLE
+746 
-753 GTGSNSTESN
+753 
-763 AFLMFTGSD
+763 
-772 NSRFTSGVTEQTYD
+772 
-786 FRVVRYNGSQWQY
+786 
-799 NNNTTW
+799 
-805 VNFTPNSQD
+805 
-814 TIIGSV
+814 
-820 ARSATTVEGIETLDV
+820 
-835 TSVSFDIRNVQLRS
+835 
-849 GSEIKEWSPS
+849 IKEWSAS
-859 PYDVMLTEKSVTALH
+859 PFDVMLTEKSVTALH

-929 GITIEGSLIRGARIE
+929 GITIEGSLIKGARIE
-944 PISGSTAY
+944 PISQNSRYKSYITAN
-952 ESFIEADQI
+952 EI
-961 YQYRKTIYDLTVKR
+961 YQEYFDGNTNV
-975 YEKLTIKSGLISQ
+975 LTIKDGVFKQ
-988 EYGNRIG
+988 FYKDDEAK
-995 ENETQEPISTV
+995 V
-1006 DIKRGGINLFA
+1006 VFGGTTID
-1017 EANPKNE
+1017 K
-1024 NISHKLRI
+1024 
-1032 ETNPGVPNVLGVGSS
+1032 G
-1047 GTHMLFSQNDEMVLK
+1047 
-1062 VSVDLNRGEPYFSFI
+1062 FI
-1077 GWKTGHIVSLK
+1077 T
-1088 SYSVSV
+1088 
-1094 KQDASFSADEDISL
+1094 
-1108 RAIKEIDIYSYE
+1108 
-1120 DKAQIY
+1120 
-1126 AKKGINMESSSLI
+1126 
-1139 LLKSSLAA
+1139 
-1147 ENTGISLEG
+1147 LEG
-1156 GTWNGSLYLGRDN
+1156 GTGTVVTNGDIYRTHIYSDWLEGSVIKMTSDDGRGEVEVFSMKAEYREFQLSSKYETIMKNLGTQIEVKGTGTYFESSN
-1169 SGQRVWSPSIYN
+1169 SISTEGNFYAKIADGYFAVQAAKGFLIQATGGYGDLRAHTIN
-1181 RPYSGS
+1181 MYSGNQTNTLLRAAGVWLEYRMDALQTNCQFIFDKWTFKLFDTDLYVDYS
-1187 ANVYITQYGTL
+1187 VPSHRNPENLFHVFLQVEGAYSSYITVAYENRTTSGFRITMRNMT
-1198 GRVVSSKKY
+1198 GFAKANNREY
-1207 KINIEDYPND
+1207 TINIMMV
-1217 KLENILKLKPK
+1217 
-1228 TWFDKQV
+1228 T
-1235 AESYA
+1235 
-1240 EILEKSDADDGDRP
+1240 
-1254 YLERVPGLIAE
+1254 
-1265 DLYEAGLKEYLF
+1265 EA
-1277 WSDPDEN
+1277 
-1284 GEREIEGV
+1284 I
-1292 MYDRLYALLIPIV
+1292 
-1305 KELKDRVYV
+1305 
-1314 LENQIKEMGN
+1314 